1 MNRKATVLLTGT
13 LTVSMLLGVAATANA
28 SGVISAINPDTSV
41 SRSAASRIQAPTGTW
56 FTVDGET
63 FEDFDPTDGWDD
75 PDTDYTDSA
84 IHTVDGGSVEIH
96 DVPEG
101 WTVDCDMRVNGLTG
115 EWSAFYILKN
125 GTETYRWYFD
135 GADDIIHTVDELRGF
150 TLTLNGEAVDCDPTK
165 NVEVHRVNPSDL
177 VGYEGQ
183 PQNWSVSQGEFTENG
198 VTGYQY
204 VIHPDNGKTPSVTY
218 RFFYDAP
225 DPVDELA
232 GVTATLDD
240 GSPVTGFDPL
250 NEEDIFTIPSGHTVT
265 LGNLPDGWTQTSAGN
280 DRRTAVTLTKTDGGS
295 ITYLFDISD
304 DYQWTY
310 VITQLAN
317 VTAELADGTPVEG
330 FGYRG
335 GEWTLPQ
342 DATGVNLKN
351 IPEGWN
357 VNCVNEPTGSLPTEK
372 YWLYNVSSP
381 DGKISVTYRFTVPHV
396 YTVDELRGV
405 TATADGNPVEGFTPT
420 QTGTWTVPHGSTVLL
435 TGIPEG
441 WVTTHEDNTLVWT
454 VTAPDNSVSVT
465 WTFEQEQPASS
476 TDDLKGVTVTVDG
489 IPVDNFDPTQSGT
502 WLVPSGSTVSL
513 SGIPSDWQVTHE
525 KGTLTWTVTSPDGSL
540 SVTWTFEEERPTPS
554 KDDLNTVTATVDG
567 KPVEGFDPVNGGTFP
582 VPAGTTSVDLAGIPE
597 GWTATP
603 MQDGLG
609 FNMTSEDGSLSVEYV
624 FQPET
629 AVHTVSFDYGIEGMT
644 GSQQVADGG
653 KATEPVAPVRDG
665 YTFDGWLLDGQLYD
679 FATPVTGNIT
689 LTADWTINTY
699 TVRFDTAGGSSVPE
713 QAIDHGQ
720 KVTEPAAPTRE
731 GYTFTGW
738 LLDGRPFDFTT
749 SVTGD
754 LTLTAGWQENEP
766 PAPVTHT
773 VTFDSAGGSA
783 IPAQTVTDGAAAIDP
798 GTPERD
804 GYKFTGWLLDGEPF
818 DFSTPITGDIT
829 LVAGWEESE
838 EPAPVLHAVTF
849 DDGTGSTVTVNVQ
862 DGETVQEPA
871 APERDG
877 YEFTGWLLNGEPYDF
892 STPVTGDITLVAGWE
907 QAEEPDPATTFTV
920 SFRTNGGTTVEQQTI
935 TEGGTA
941 AKPADPTREGYEFT
955 GWLLDGQP
963 YDFSTPVT
971 GNITLDAAW
980 RQIAS
985 LDELAGVTV
994 TVDGTPVEGFDPTGD
1009 GEYRIGEGAKVE
1021 LTGVPEGW
1029 TVIRQE
1035 TDNGFTFTLTNG
1047 ARTVVY
1053 TFTTATQE
1061 EPDTPDKPDEETPAT
1076 PDPGDNGTDGD
1087 GTGGSDG
1094 EPVVDD
1100 ASEMAD
1106 TGSAVLPAALGAILA
1121 AMAGAFL
1128 HVRRRR
1134 NVGKSGDTSMGT
1146 AREE

>member
-84 IHTVDGGSVEIH
+84 TYTVDGGNVEIH

-135 GADDIIHTVDELRGF
+135 GADDIVHTVDELRGF

-165 NVEVHRVNPSDL
+165 NVEVHEVNPSDL

-183 PQNWSVSQGEFTENG
+183 PSTWTVLQSEFTENG

-476 TDDLKGVTVTVDG
+476 TDDLKGVTATVDG

-525 KGTLTWTVTSPDGSL
+525 KGTLTWTLTSPDGSL
-540 SVTWTFEEERPTPS
+540 SVTWTFEEEQPTPS
-554 KDDLNTVTATVDG
+554 
-567 KPVEGFDPVNGGTFP
+567 
-582 VPAGTTSVDLAGIPE
+582 
-597 GWTATP
+597 
-603 MQDGLG
+603 
-609 FNMTSEDGSLSVEYV
+609 
-624 FQPET
+624 
-629 AVHTVSFDYGIEGMT
+629 
-644 GSQQVADGG
+644 
-653 KATEPVAPVRDG
+653 R
-665 YTFDGWLLDGQLYD
+665 
-679 FATPVTGNIT
+679 
-689 LTADWTINTY
+689 TI
-699 TVRFDTAGGSSVPE
+699 
-713 QAIDHGQ
+713 
-720 KVTEPAAPTRE
+720 
-731 GYTFTGW
+731 
-738 LLDGRPFDFTT
+738 
-749 SVTGD
+749 
-754 LTLTAGWQENEP
+754 
-766 PAPVTHT
+766 
-773 VTFDSAGGSA
+773 
-783 IPAQTVTDGAAAIDP
+783 
-798 GTPERD
+798 
-804 GYKFTGWLLDGEPF
+804 
-818 DFSTPITGDIT
+818 
-829 LVAGWEESE
+829 
-838 EPAPVLHAVTF
+838 
-849 DDGTGSTVTVNVQ
+849 
-862 DGETVQEPA
+862 
-871 APERDG
+871 
-877 YEFTGWLLNGEPYDF
+877 
-892 STPVTGDITLVAGWE
+892 
-907 QAEEPDPATTFTV
+907 
-920 SFRTNGGTTVEQQTI
+920 
-935 TEGGTA
+935 
-941 AKPADPTREGYEFT
+941 
-955 GWLLDGQP
+955 
-963 YDFSTPVT
+963 
-971 GNITLDAAW
+971 
-980 RQIAS
+980 
-985 LDELAGVTV
+985 
-994 TVDGTPVEGFDPTGD
+994 
-1009 GEYRIGEGAKVE
+1009 
-1021 LTGVPEGW
+1021 
-1029 TVIRQE
+1029 
-1035 TDNGFTFTLTNG
+1035 
-1047 ARTVVY
+1047 
-1053 TFTTATQE
+1053 
-1061 EPDTPDKPDEETPAT
+1061 
-1076 PDPGDNGTDGD
+1076 
-1087 GTGGSDG
+1087 
-1094 EPVVDD
+1094 
-1100 ASEMAD
+1100 
-1106 TGSAVLPAALGAILA
+1106 
-1121 AMAGAFL
+1121 
-1128 HVRRRR
+1128 
-1134 NVGKSGDTSMGT
+1134 
-1146 AREE
+1146 

>member
-63 FEDFDPTDGWDD
+63 IEDFDPTDGWDD
-75 PDTDYTDSA
+75 PDTDYADSA
-84 IHTVDGGSVEIH
+84 TYTVYGGSVEIH

-115 EWSAFYILKN
+115 EWGAFYILKN

-135 GADDIIHTVDELRGF
+135 GASDIIHTVDELRGF

-165 NVEVHRVNPSDL
+165 DVEVHEVNPSDL

-183 PQNWSVSQGEFTENG
+183 PSTWAVLQGEFTENG

-204 VIHPDNGKTPSVTY
+204 VIHPDNAKTPSVTY

-381 DGKISVTYRFTVPHV
+381 DGKISVTYRFTIPHI
-396 YTVDELRGV
+396 YTVDELAGV
-405 TATADGNPVEGFTPT
+405 TATADGNPVGGFTPT

-476 TDDLKGVTVTVDG
+476 TDDLKGVTATVDG

-525 KGTLTWTVTSPDGSL
+525 KGTLVWTLTSPDGSL
-540 SVTWTFEEERPTPS
+540 SVTWTFEEEQPAPS
-554 KDDLNTVTATVDG
+554 KDDLKTVAATVNG
-567 KPVEGFDPVNGGTFP
+567 TPVEGFDPVNGGTFP
-582 VPAGTTSVDLAGIPE
+582 VPAGTTSVDLDGIPE
-597 GWTATP
+597 GWNATP

-609 FNMTSEDGSLSVEYV
+609 FTMTSEDGSITVEYV

-629 AVHTVSFDYGIEGMT
+629 IIHTVTFDYGIEGMT
-644 GSQQVADGG
+644 GSQQVTDGG

-665 YTFDGWLLDGQLYD
+665 YRFDGWLLDCQPYD
-679 FATPVTGNIT
+679 FATPVTGDIT
-689 LTADWTINTY
+689 LTAGWTINTY

-720 KVTEPAAPTRE
+720 KITEPAAPTRE

-738 LLDGRPFDFTT
+738 LLDGRPFDFSTPI
-749 SVTGD
+749 TGN

-773 VTFDSAGGSA
+773 VTFDSAGGST

-798 GTPERD
+798 GTPTRD
-804 GYKFTGWLLDGEPF
+804 GYTFTGWLLDGKSF
-818 DFSTPITGDIT
+818 DFATPITGDIT
-829 LVAGWEESE
+829 LTAGWEESG
-838 EPAPVLHAVTF
+838 EPAPTIHTVTF
-849 DDGTGSTVTVNVQ
+849 DDGTGNTVTVNMQ
-862 DGETVQEPA
+862 EGETVQEPS
-871 APERDG
+871 APSRDG
-877 YEFTGWLLNGEPYDF
+877 YEFTGWLLDGTPYDF
-892 STPVTGDITLVAGWE
+892 TTPVTGDITLTAGWE
-907 QAEEPDPATTFTV
+907 KTEEPVTTFTV
-920 SFRTNGGTTVEQQTI
+920 SFRTNGGTAVEQQTI
-935 TEGGTA
+935 TEGGTVE
-941 AKPADPTREGYEFT
+941 KPMDPTRDGYTFT

-963 YDFSTPVT
+963 YDFTTPIT
-971 GNITLDAAW
+971 GNIVLDAAW
-980 RQIAS
+980 EQNTPI
-985 LDELAGVTV
+985 DELAGVTA
-994 TVDGTPVEGFDPTGD
+994 TVDGKPVEGFDPAKD
-1009 GEYRIGEGAKVE
+1009 GEYRIDEGAKVE
-1021 LTGVPEGW
+1021 LNGVPEGW

-1035 TDNGFTFTLTNG
+1035 TEDGYMFTLTNG
-1047 ARTVVY
+1047 ERTVAY
-1053 TFTTATQE
+1053 TFAATQGQE
-1061 EPDTPDKPDEETPAT
+1061 TDTPGEPDGSTPADSGDT
-1076 PDPGDNGTDGD
+1076 KTDVPGDEDRKDGL
-1087 GTGGSDG
+1087 
-1094 EPVVDD
+1094 
-1100 ASEMAD
+1100 AD
-1106 TGSAVLPAALGAILA
+1106 TGASIGIVVSVLASAACLGAGIHL
-1121 AMAGAFL
+1121 F
-1128 HVRRRR
+1128 RRTHRDRR
-1134 NVGKSGDTSMGT
+1134 
-1146 AREE
+1146 

>member
-84 IHTVDGGSVEIH
+84 TYTVDGGNVEIH

-135 GADDIIHTVDELRGF
+135 GADDIVHTVDELRGF

-165 NVEVHRVNPSDL
+165 NVEVHEVNPSDL

-183 PQNWSVSQGEFTENG
+183 PSTWTVLQSEFTENG
-198 VTGYQY
+198 VTGYRY

-232 GVTATLDD
+232 GVIATLDD

-396 YTVDELRGV
+396 YTVDELKGV

-476 TDDLKGVTVTVDG
+476 TDDLKGVTATVDG

-502 WLVPSGSTVSL
+502 WLVPHGSTVSI
-513 SGIPSDWQVTHE
+513 SGIPSDWQVAHE
-525 KGTLTWTVTSPDGSL
+525 KGTLVWTLTSPDGSL

-582 VPAGTTSVDLAGIPE
+582 VPAGTTSVDLDGIPE
-597 GWTATP
+597 GWNATP

-609 FNMTSEDGSLSVEYV
+609 FTMTSEDGSITVEYV

-629 AVHTVSFDYGIEGMT
+629 IIHTVTFDYGIEGMT
-644 GSQQVADGG
+644 GSQQVTDGG

-665 YTFDGWLLDGQLYD
+665 YRFDGWLLDGQTYD
-679 FATPVTGNIT
+679 FATPVTGDIT
-689 LTADWTINTY
+689 LTAGWTINTY

-720 KVTEPAAPTRE
+720 KITEPAAPTRE

-738 LLDGRPFDFTT
+738 LLDGRPFDFSTPI
-749 SVTGD
+749 TGN

-773 VTFDSAGGSA
+773 VTFDSAGGST

-798 GTPERD
+798 GTPTRD
-804 GYKFTGWLLDGEPF
+804 GYTFTGWLLD
-818 DFSTPITGDIT
+818 
-829 LVAGWEESE
+829 
-838 EPAPVLHAVTF
+838 
-849 DDGTGSTVTVNVQ
+849 
-862 DGETVQEPA
+862 
-871 APERDG
+871 
-877 YEFTGWLLNGEPYDF
+877 GEPYDF

-907 QAEEPDPATTFTV
+907 QTEEPDPVSTFTV
-920 SFRTNGGTTVEQQTI
+920 SFRTNGGSQVEQQTI
-935 TEGGTA
+935 VEGGTVE
-941 AKPADPTREGYEFT
+941 KPDDPTRDGYTFT

-963 YDFSTPVT
+963 YDFTTPIT
-971 GNITLDAAW
+971 GNIVLDAAW
-980 RQIAS
+980 EQNTPI
-985 LDELAGVTV
+985 DELAGVTA
-994 TVDGTPVEGFDPTGD
+994 TVDGKPVEGFDPAKD
-1009 GEYRIGEGAKVE
+1009 GEYRIDEGAKVE
-1021 LTGVPEGW
+1021 LNGVPG
-1029 TVIRQE
+1029 
-1035 TDNGFTFTLTNG
+1035 
-1047 ARTVVY
+1047 
-1053 TFTTATQE
+1053 
-1061 EPDTPDKPDEETPAT
+1061 EPDGSTPADSGDT
-1076 PDPGDNGTDGD
+1076 KTDVPGDEDRKDGL
-1087 GTGGSDG
+1087 
-1094 EPVVDD
+1094 
-1100 ASEMAD
+1100 AD
-1106 TGSAVLPAALGAILA
+1106 TGASIGIVVSVLASAACLGAGIHL
-1121 AMAGAFL
+1121 F
-1128 HVRRRR
+1128 RRTHRDRR
-1134 NVGKSGDTSMGT
+1134 
-1146 AREE
+1146 

>member
-63 FEDFDPTDGWDD
+63 IEDFDPTDGWDD
-75 PDTDYTDSA
+75 PDTDYADSA
-84 IHTVDGGSVEIH
+84 TYTVYGGSVEIH

-115 EWSAFYILKN
+115 EWGAFYILKN

-135 GADDIIHTVDELRGF
+135 GASDIIHTVDELRGF

-165 NVEVHRVNPSDL
+165 DVEVHRVNPSDL

-198 VTGYQY
+198 VSGYQY
-204 VIHPDNGKTPSVTY
+204 VIRPENAKTPTVTY

-250 NEEDIFTIPSGHTVT
+250 NEEDIFTIPPGHTVT
-265 LGNLPDGWTQTSAGN
+265 LGNLPDGWTQSSIGN
-280 DRRTAVTLTKTDGGS
+280 DKRTAITLNRNGGGS

-310 VITQLAN
+310 VVTQLAN

-342 DATGVNLKN
+342 DATGVVLKN
-351 IPEGWN
+351 VPEGWN
-357 VNCVNEPTGSLPTEK
+357 VSLVNEPPLSMDK
-372 YWLYNVSSP
+372 SWLYTVSSP
-381 DGKISVTYRFTVPHV
+381 DGKIRVTYRFTVPHV

-405 TATADGNPVEGFTPT
+405 TATADGEPVEGFDPT
-420 QTGTWTVPHGSTVLL
+420 QTGTWTIPHGAAVSLE
-435 TGIPEG
+435 GIPSD
-441 WVTTHEDNTLVWT
+441 WVTTHEDGTLVWAI
-454 VTAPDNSVSVT
+454 TAPDNSVSVT
-465 WTFEQEQPASS
+465 WTFEQEQPAPS
-476 TDDLKGVTVTVDG
+476 TDDLKGVTATVDG

-502 WLVPSGSTVSL
+502 WLVPHGSTVSI
-513 SGIPSDWQVTHE
+513 SGIPSDWQVAHE
-525 KGTLTWTVTSPDGSL
+525 KGTLTWTLTSPDGSL
-540 SVTWTFEEERPTPS
+540 SVTWTFEEDQPTPS
-554 KDDLNTVTATVDG
+554 KDDLKTVTATVNG
-567 KPVEGFDPVNGGTFP
+567 TPVEGFDPVNGGTFP

-773 VTFDSAGGSA
+773 VTFDSAGGS
-783 IPAQTVTDGAAAIDP
+783 PVEPQTVADGASAIDP

-871 APERDG
+871 APERD
-877 YEFTGWLLNGEPYDF
+877 
-892 STPVTGDITLVAGWE
+892 
-907 QAEEPDPATTFTV
+907 
-920 SFRTNGGTTVEQQTI
+920 
-935 TEGGTA
+935 
-941 AKPADPTREGYEFT
+941 GYEFT

-1087 GTGGSDG
+1087 GTGESDG

>member
-1 MNRKATVLLTGT
+1 MNRKTTILLTGT

-28 SGVISAINPDTSV
+28 DDIGAFADETVHTIETV
-41 SRSAASRIQAPTGTW
+41 ASEKPNAPTGTW
-56 FTVDGET
+56 FTVDGEPI
-63 FEDFDPTDGWDD
+63 EDFDPADGWDD

-115 EWSAFYILKN
+115 EWSAFYILRN

-165 NVEVHRVNPSDL
+165 DVEVHRVNPSDL

-198 VTGYQY
+198 VSGYQY
-204 VIHPDNGKTPSVTY
+204 VIRPENAKTPTVTY

-250 NEEDIFTIPSGHTVT
+250 NEEDIFTIPPGHTVT
-265 LGNLPDGWTQTSAGN
+265 LGNLPDGWTQSSIGN
-280 DRRTAVTLTKTDGGS
+280 DKRTAITLNRNGGGS

-310 VITQLAN
+310 VVTQLAN

-342 DATGVNLKN
+342 DATGVVLKN
-351 IPEGWN
+351 VPEGWN
-357 VNCVNEPTGSLPTEK
+357 VSLVNEPPLSMDK
-372 YWLYNVSSP
+372 SWLYTVSSP

-405 TATADGNPVEGFTPT
+405 TATADGEPVEGFDPT
-420 QTGTWTVPHGSTVLL
+420 QTGTWTIPHGAAVSLE
-435 TGIPEG
+435 GIPSD
-441 WVTTHEDNTLVWT
+441 WVTTHEDGTLVWAI
-454 VTAPDNSVSVT
+454 TAPDNSVSVT
-465 WTFEQEQPASS
+465 WTFEQEQPAPS
-476 TDDLKGVTVTVDG
+476 TDDLKGVTATVDG

-773 VTFDSAGGSA
+773 VTFDSAGGS
-783 IPAQTVTDGAAAIDP
+783 PVEPQTVADGAAAIDP

-877 YEFTGWLLNGEPYDF
+877 YEFTGWLL
-892 STPVTGDITLVAGWE
+892 
-907 QAEEPDPATTFTV
+907 
-920 SFRTNGGTTVEQQTI
+920 
-935 TEGGTA
+935 
-941 AKPADPTREGYEFT
+941 
-955 GWLLDGQP
+955 DGQP
-963 YDFSTPVT
+963 YDFTTPIT
-971 GNITLDAAW
+971 GNIVLDAAW
-980 RQIAS
+980 EQNTPI
-985 LDELAGVTV
+985 DELAGVTA
-994 TVDGTPVEGFDPTGD
+994 TVDGKPVEGFDPAKD
-1009 GEYRIGEGAKVE
+1009 GEYRIDEGAKVE
-1021 LTGVPEGW
+1021 LNGVPGGW

-1035 TDNGFTFTLTNG
+1035 TEDGYMFTLTNG
-1047 ARTVVY
+1047 ERTVAY
-1053 TFTTATQE
+1053 TFAATQGQE
-1061 EPDTPDKPDEETPAT
+1061 TDTPGEPDGSTPADSGDT
-1076 PDPGDNGTDGD
+1076 KTDVPGDEDRKDGL
-1087 GTGGSDG
+1087 
-1094 EPVVDD
+1094 
-1100 ASEMAD
+1100 AD
-1106 TGSAVLPAALGAILA
+1106 TGASIGIVVSVLASAACLGAGIHL
-1121 AMAGAFL
+1121 F
-1128 HVRRRR
+1128 RRTHRDRR
-1134 NVGKSGDTSMGT
+1134 
-1146 AREE
+1146 

>member
-63 FEDFDPTDGWDD
+63 IEDFDPTDGWDD
-75 PDTDYTDSA
+75 PDTDYADSA
-84 IHTVDGGSVEIH
+84 TYTVYGGSVEIH

-115 EWSAFYILKN
+115 EWGAFYILKN

-135 GADDIIHTVDELRGF
+135 GASDIIHTVDELRGF

-165 NVEVHRVNPSDL
+165 DVEVHEVNPSDL

-183 PQNWSVSQGEFTENG
+183 PSTWAVLQGEFTENG

-204 VIHPDNGKTPSVTY
+204 VIHPDNAKTPSVTY

-381 DGKISVTYRFTVPHV
+381 DGKISVTYRFTIPHI
-396 YTVDELRGV
+396 YTVDELAGV
-405 TATADGNPVEGFTPT
+405 TATADGNPVGGFTPT

-476 TDDLKGVTVTVDG
+476 TDDLKGVTATVDG

-582 VPAGTTSVDLAGIPE
+582 VPAGTTSVDLDGIPE
-597 GWTATP
+597 GWNATP

-609 FNMTSEDGSLSVEYV
+609 FTMTSEDGSITVEYV

-629 AVHTVSFDYGIEGMT
+629 IIHTVTFDYGIEGMT
-644 GSQQVADGG
+644 GSQQVTDGG

-665 YTFDGWLLDGQLYD
+665 YRFDGWLLDGQTYD
-679 FATPVTGNIT
+679 FATPVTGDIT

-720 KVTEPAAPTRE
+720 KITEPAAPTRE

-738 LLDGRPFDFTT
+738 LLDGRPFDFSTPI
-749 SVTGD
+749 TGN

-773 VTFDSAGGSA
+773 VTFDSAGGST

-798 GTPERD
+798 GTPTRD
-804 GYKFTGWLLDGEPF
+804 GYTFTGWLLDGKPF
-818 DFSTPITGDIT
+818 DFATPITGDIT
-829 LVAGWEESE
+829 LTAGWEESG
-838 EPAPVLHAVTF
+838 EPAPTIHTVTF
-849 DDGTGSTVTVNVQ
+849 DDGTGNTVTVNVQ
-862 DGETVQEPA
+862 EGETVQEPS
-871 APERDG
+871 APSRDG
-877 YEFTGWLLNGEPYDF
+877 YEFTGWLLDGTPYDF
-892 STPVTGDITLVAGWE
+892 TTPVTGDITLTAGWE
-907 QAEEPDPATTFTV
+907 KTEEPVTTFTV
-920 SFRTNGGTTVEQQTI
+920 SFRTNGGTAVEQQTI
-935 TEGGTA
+935 TEGGTVE
-941 AKPADPTREGYEFT
+941 KPMDPTRDGYTFT

-963 YDFSTPVT
+963 YDFTTPIT
-971 GNITLDAAW
+971 GNIVLDAAW
-980 RQIAS
+980 EQNTPI
-985 LDELAGVTV
+985 DELAGVTA
-994 TVDGTPVEGFDPTGD
+994 TVDGKPVEGFDPAKD
-1009 GEYRIGEGAKVE
+1009 GEYRIDEGAKVE
-1021 LTGVPEGW
+1021 LNGVPEGW

-1035 TDNGFTFTLTNG
+1035 TEDGYMFTLTNG
-1047 ARTVVY
+1047 ERTVAY
-1053 TFTTATQE
+1053 TFAATQGQE
-1061 EPDTPDKPDEETPAT
+1061 TDTPGEPDGSTPADSGDT
-1076 PDPGDNGTDGD
+1076 KTDVPGGEDRKDGL
-1087 GTGGSDG
+1087 
-1094 EPVVDD
+1094 
-1100 ASEMAD
+1100 AD
-1106 TGSAVLPAALGAILA
+1106 TGASIGIVVSVLASAACLGAGIHL
-1121 AMAGAFL
+1121 F
-1128 HVRRRR
+1128 RRTHRDRR
-1134 NVGKSGDTSMGT
+1134 
-1146 AREE
+1146 

>member
-1 MNRKATVLLTGT
+1 MNRKTTILLTGT

-28 SGVISAINPDTSV
+28 DDIGAFADETVHTIETV
-41 SRSAASRIQAPTGTW
+41 ASEKPNAPTGTW
-56 FTVDGET
+56 FTVDGEPI
-63 FEDFDPTDGWDD
+63 EDFDPADGWDD

-115 EWSAFYILKN
+115 EWSAFYILRN

-165 NVEVHRVNPSDL
+165 DVEVHRVNPSDL

-198 VTGYQY
+198 VSGYQY
-204 VIHPDNGKTPSVTY
+204 VIRPENAKTPTVTY

-250 NEEDIFTIPSGHTVT
+250 NEEDIFTIPPGHTVT
-265 LGNLPDGWTQTSAGN
+265 LGNLPDGWTQSSIGN
-280 DRRTAVTLTKTDGGS
+280 DKRTAITLNRNGGGS

-310 VITQLAN
+310 VVTQLAN

-342 DATGVNLKN
+342 DATGVVLKN
-351 IPEGWN
+351 VPEGWN
-357 VNCVNEPTGSLPTEK
+357 VSLVNEPPLSMDK
-372 YWLYNVSSP
+372 SWLYTVSSP

-396 YTVDELRGV
+396 YTVDELKGV
-405 TATADGNPVEGFTPT
+405 TATVDGEPVEGFDPT
-420 QTGTWTVPHGSTVLL
+420 QTGTWTIPHGAAVSLE
-435 TGIPEG
+435 GIPSD
-441 WVTTHEDNTLVWT
+441 WVTTHEDGTLVWAI
-454 VTAPDNSVSVT
+454 TAPDNSVSVT
-465 WTFEQEQPASS
+465 WTFEQEQPAPS
-476 TDDLKGVTVTVDG
+476 TDDLKGVTATVDG

-502 WLVPSGSTVSL
+502 WLVPHGSTVSI
-513 SGIPSDWQVTHE
+513 SGIPSDWHVAHE
-525 KGTLTWTVTSPDGSL
+525 KGTLTWTLTSPDGSL
-540 SVTWTFEEERPTPS
+540 SVTWTFEEEKHTPS
-554 KDDLNTVTATVDG
+554 KDDLKTVDATVNG
-567 KPVEGFDPVNGGTFP
+567 TPVEGFDPVNGGTFP

-783 IPAQTVTDGAAAIDP
+783 IPAQTVTDGAVAIDP
-798 GTPERD
+798 GVPLRD

-849 DDGTGSTVTVNVQ
+849 DDGTGSTATANVQ

-1061 EPDTPDKPDEETPAT
+1061 EPDTPDKPDEETPVT
-1076 PDPGDNGTDGD
+1076 PAPGDNGTDGD
-1087 GTGGSDG
+1087 GTGESNGA
-1094 EPVVDD
+1094 PTTDD

>member
-63 FEDFDPTDGWDD
+63 IEDFDPTDGWDD
-75 PDTDYTDSA
+75 PDTDYADSA
-84 IHTVDGGSVEIH
+84 TYTVYGGSVEIH

-115 EWSAFYILKN
+115 EWGAFYILKN

-135 GADDIIHTVDELRGF
+135 GASDIIHTVDELRGF

-165 NVEVHRVNPSDL
+165 DVEVHEVNPSDL

-183 PQNWSVSQGEFTENG
+183 PSTWAVLQGEFTENG

-204 VIHPDNGKTPSVTY
+204 VIHPDNAKTPSVTY

-250 NEEDIFTIPSGHTVT
+250 NEEDIFTIPPGHTVT

-381 DGKISVTYRFTVPHV
+381 DGKISVTYRFTIPHI
-396 YTVDELRGV
+396 YTVDELAGV

-476 TDDLKGVTVTVDG
+476 TDDLKGVTATVDG

-525 KGTLTWTVTSPDGSL
+525 KGTLVWTLTSPDGSL
-540 SVTWTFEEERPTPS
+540 SVTWTFEEEQPAPS
-554 KDDLNTVTATVDG
+554 KDDLKTVAATVNG
-567 KPVEGFDPVNGGTFP
+567 TPVEGFDPVNGGTFP
-582 VPAGTTSVDLAGIPE
+582 VPAGTTSVDLDGIPE
-597 GWTATP
+597 GWNATP

-609 FNMTSEDGSLSVEYV
+609 FTMTSEDGSITVEYV

-629 AVHTVSFDYGIEGMT
+629 IIHTVTFDYGIEGMT
-644 GSQQVADGG
+644 GSQQVTDGG
-653 KATEPVAPVRDG
+653 KATEPVAPVRWVAAG
-665 YTFDGWLLDGQLYD
+665 L
-679 FATPVTGNIT
+679 PT
-689 LTADWTINTY
+689 L
-699 TVRFDTAGGSSVPE
+699 RFR
-713 QAIDHGQ
+713 H
-720 KVTEPAAPTRE
+720 
-731 GYTFTGW
+731 
-738 LLDGRPFDFTT
+738 
-749 SVTGD
+749 
-754 LTLTAGWQENEP
+754 
-766 PAPVTHT
+766 
-773 VTFDSAGGSA
+773 
-783 IPAQTVTDGAAAIDP
+783 
-798 GTPERD
+798 
-804 GYKFTGWLLDGEPF
+804 
-818 DFSTPITGDIT
+818 
-829 LVAGWEESE
+829 
-838 EPAPVLHAVTF
+838 
-849 DDGTGSTVTVNVQ
+849 
-862 DGETVQEPA
+862 
-871 APERDG
+871 
-877 YEFTGWLLNGEPYDF
+877 
-892 STPVTGDITLVAGWE
+892 
-907 QAEEPDPATTFTV
+907 
-920 SFRTNGGTTVEQQTI
+920 
-935 TEGGTA
+935 
-941 AKPADPTREGYEFT
+941 
-955 GWLLDGQP
+955 
-963 YDFSTPVT
+963 
-971 GNITLDAAW
+971 
-980 RQIAS
+980 
-985 LDELAGVTV
+985 
-994 TVDGTPVEGFDPTGD
+994 
-1009 GEYRIGEGAKVE
+1009 
-1021 LTGVPEGW
+1021 
-1029 TVIRQE
+1029 
-1035 TDNGFTFTLTNG
+1035 
-1047 ARTVVY
+1047 
-1053 TFTTATQE
+1053 
-1061 EPDTPDKPDEETPAT
+1061 
-1076 PDPGDNGTDGD
+1076 
-1087 GTGGSDG
+1087 
-1094 EPVVDD
+1094 
-1100 ASEMAD
+1100 
-1106 TGSAVLPAALGAILA
+1106 
-1121 AMAGAFL
+1121 
-1128 HVRRRR
+1128 
-1134 NVGKSGDTSMGT
+1134 SGH
-1146 AREE
+1146 R

>member
-1 MNRKATVLLTGT
+1 MNRKTTILLTGT

-28 SGVISAINPDTSV
+28 DDIGAFADETVHTIETV
-41 SRSAASRIQAPTGTW
+41 ASEKPNAPTGTW
-56 FTVDGET
+56 FTVDGEPI
-63 FEDFDPTDGWDD
+63 EDFDPADGWDD

-115 EWSAFYILKN
+115 EWSAFYILRN

-165 NVEVHRVNPSDL
+165 DVEVHRVNPSDL

-198 VTGYQY
+198 VSGYQY
-204 VIHPDNGKTPSVTY
+204 VIRPENAKTPTVTY

-250 NEEDIFTIPSGHTVT
+250 NEEDIFTIPPGHTVT
-265 LGNLPDGWTQTSAGN
+265 LGNLPDGWTQSSIGN
-280 DRRTAVTLTKTDGGS
+280 DKRTAITLNRNGGGS

-310 VITQLAN
+310 VVTQLAN

-342 DATGVNLKN
+342 DATGVVLKN
-351 IPEGWN
+351 VPEGWN
-357 VNCVNEPTGSLPTEK
+357 VSLVNEPPLSMDK
-372 YWLYNVSSP
+372 SWLYTVSSP

-396 YTVDELRGV
+396 YTVDELKGV
-405 TATADGNPVEGFTPT
+405 TATVDGEPVEGFDPT
-420 QTGTWTVPHGSTVLL
+420 QTGTWTIPHGAAVSLE
-435 TGIPEG
+435 GIPSD
-441 WVTTHEDNTLVWT
+441 WVTTHEDGTLVWAI
-454 VTAPDNSVSVT
+454 TAPDNSVSVT
-465 WTFEQEQPASS
+465 WTFEQEQPAPS
-476 TDDLKGVTVTVDG
+476 TDDLKGVTATVDG

-502 WLVPSGSTVSL
+502 WLVPHGSTVSI
-513 SGIPSDWQVTHE
+513 SGIPSDWHVAHE
-525 KGTLTWTVTSPDGSL
+525 KGTLTWTLTSPDGSL
-540 SVTWTFEEERPTPS
+540 SVTWTFEEEKHTPS
-554 KDDLNTVTATVDG
+554 KDDLKTVDATVNG
-567 KPVEGFDPVNGGTFP
+567 TPVEGFDPVNGGTFP

-783 IPAQTVTDGAAAIDP
+783 IPAQTVTDGAVAIDP
-798 GTPERD
+798 GVPLRD

-1061 EPDTPDKPDEETPAT
+1061 EPDTPDKPDEETPVT
-1076 PDPGDNGTDGD
+1076 PAPGDNGTDGD
-1087 GTGGSDG
+1087 GTGESNGA
-1094 EPVVDD
+1094 PTTDD

>member
-1 MNRKATVLLTGT
+1 MNRKTTILLTGT

-28 SGVISAINPDTSV
+28 DSIGAFADETVHTIETV
-41 SRSAASRIQAPTGTW
+41 ASEKPNAPTGTW

-63 FEDFDPTDGWDD
+63 IEDFDPTDGWDD
-75 PDTDYTDSA
+75 PDTDYADSA
-84 IHTVDGGSVEIH
+84 TYTVYGGSVEIH

-115 EWSAFYILKN
+115 EWGAFYILKN

-135 GADDIIHTVDELRGF
+135 GASDIIHTVDELRGF

-165 NVEVHRVNPSDL
+165 DVEVHEVNPSDL

-183 PQNWSVSQGEFTENG
+183 PSTWAVLQGEFTENG

-204 VIHPDNGKTPSVTY
+204 VIHPDNAKTPSVTY

-381 DGKISVTYRFTVPHV
+381 DGKISVTYRFTIPHI
-396 YTVDELRGV
+396 YTVDELAGV
-405 TATADGNPVEGFTPT
+405 TATADGNPVGGFTPT

-476 TDDLKGVTVTVDG
+476 TDDLKGVT
-489 IPVDNFDPTQSGT
+489 
-502 WLVPSGSTVSL
+502 
-513 SGIPSDWQVTHE
+513 
-525 KGTLTWTVTSPDGSL
+525 
-540 SVTWTFEEERPTPS
+540 
-554 KDDLNTVTATVDG
+554 ATVNG
-567 KPVEGFDPVNGGTFP
+567 TPVEGFDPVNGGTFP
-582 VPAGTTSVDLAGIPE
+582 VPAGTTSVDLDGIPE
-597 GWTATP
+597 GWNATP

-609 FNMTSEDGSLSVEYV
+609 FTMTSEDGSITVEYV

-629 AVHTVSFDYGIEGMT
+629 IIHTVTFDYGIEGMT
-644 GSQQVADGG
+644 GSQQVTDGG

-665 YTFDGWLLDGQLYD
+665 YRFDGWLLDCQPYD
-679 FATPVTGNIT
+679 FATPVTGDIT
-689 LTADWTINTY
+689 LTAGWTINTY

-720 KVTEPAAPTRE
+720 KITEPAAPTRE

-738 LLDGRPFDFTT
+738 LLDGRPFDFSTPI
-749 SVTGD
+749 TGN

-773 VTFDSAGGSA
+773 VTFDSAGGST

-798 GTPERD
+798 GTPTRD
-804 GYKFTGWLLDGEPF
+804 GYTFTGWLLDGKSF
-818 DFSTPITGDIT
+818 DFATPITGDIT
-829 LVAGWEESE
+829 LTAGWEESG
-838 EPAPVLHAVTF
+838 EPAPTIHTVTF
-849 DDGTGSTVTVNVQ
+849 DDGTGNTVTVNMQ
-862 DGETVQEPA
+862 EGETVQEPS
-871 APERDG
+871 APSRDG
-877 YEFTGWLLNGEPYDF
+877 YEFTGWLLDGTPYDF
-892 STPVTGDITLVAGWE
+892 TTPVTGDITLVAGWE

-941 AKPADPTREGYEFT
+941 ATPADPTREGYEFT

-985 LDELAGVTV
+985 LDELAGVAS

-1061 EPDTPDKPDEETPAT
+1061 EPDTPDKPDEETPVT
-1076 PDPGDNGTDGD
+1076 PAPGDNGTDGD
-1087 GTGGSDG
+1087 GTGESNGA
-1094 EPVVDD
+1094 PATDD
-1100 ASEMAD
+1100 TGEMAD

-1121 AMAGAFL
+1121 AMAGALL

>member
-1 MNRKATVLLTGT
+1 MKRRTTVLLTGT

-28 SGVISAINPDTSV
+28 SSVISAINPDTGV
-41 SRSAASRIQAPTGTW
+41 SRSTASRIQAPTGTW
-56 FTVDGET
+56 FTVDGKAIKK
-63 FEDFDPTDGWDD
+63 FDPADGWDD

-101 WTVDCDMRVNGLTG
+101 WTVDSDMRVNGLTG
-115 EWSAFYILKN
+115 EWSAFYILRN

-165 NVEVHRVNPSDL
+165 DVEVHRVNPSDL

-198 VTGYQY
+198 VSGYQY
-204 VIHPDNGKTPSVTY
+204 VIRPENAKTPTVTY

-250 NEEDIFTIPSGHTVT
+250 NEEDIFTIPPGHTVT
-265 LGNLPDGWTQTSAGN
+265 LGNLPDGWTQSSIGN
-280 DRRTAVTLTKTDGGS
+280 DKRTAIILNRNGGGS

-310 VITQLAN
+310 VVTQLAN

-342 DATGVNLKN
+342 DATGVVLKN
-351 IPEGWN
+351 VPEGWN
-357 VNCVNEPTGSLPTEK
+357 VSLVNEPPLSMDK
-372 YWLYNVSSP
+372 SWLYTVSSP

-405 TATADGNPVEGFTPT
+405 TATADGEPVEGFDPT
-420 QTGTWTVPHGSTVLL
+420 QTGTWTIPHGAAVSLE
-435 TGIPEG
+435 GIPSD
-441 WVTTHEDNTLVWT
+441 WVTTHEDGTLVWAI
-454 VTAPDNSVSVT
+454 TAPDNSVSVT
-465 WTFEQEQPASS
+465 WTFEQEQPAPS
-476 TDDLKGVTVTVDG
+476 TDDLKGVTATVDG

-502 WLVPSGSTVSL
+502 WLVPHGSTVSI

-609 FNMTSEDGSLSVEYV
+609 FTMTSEDGSLSVEYV

-665 YTFDGWLLDGQLYD
+665 YRFDGWLLDGQTYD
-679 FATPVTGNIT
+679 FATPVTGDIT
-689 LTADWTINTY
+689 LTAGWTINTY

-720 KVTEPAAPTRE
+720 KITEPAAPTRE

-738 LLDGRPFDFTT
+738 LLDGRPFDFSTPI
-749 SVTGD
+749 TGN

-773 VTFDSAGGSA
+773 VTFDSAGGST

-798 GTPERD
+798 GTPTRE
-804 GYKFTGWLLDGEPF
+804 GYTFTGWLLDGKPF
-818 DFSTPITGDIT
+818 DFATPITGDIT
-829 LVAGWEESE
+829 LTAGWEESG
-838 EPAPVLHAVTF
+838 EPAPTIHTVTF
-849 DDGTGSTVTVNVQ
+849 DDGTGNTVTVNVQ
-862 DGETVQEPA
+862 EGETVQEPS
-871 APERDG
+871 APSRDG
-877 YEFTGWLLNGEPYDF
+877 YEFTGWLLDGTPYDF
-892 STPVTGDITLVAGWE
+892 TTPVTGDITLTAGWE
-907 QAEEPDPATTFTV
+907 KTAEPVTTFTV
-920 SFRTNGGTTVEQQTI
+920 SFRTNGGTAVEQQTI
-935 TEGGTA
+935 TEGGTVE
-941 AKPADPTREGYEFT
+941 KPMDPTRDGYTFT

-963 YDFSTPVT
+963 YDFTTPIT
-971 GNITLDAAW
+971 GNIVLDAAW
-980 RQIAS
+980 EQNTPI
-985 LDELAGVTV
+985 DELAGVTA
-994 TVDGTPVEGFDPTGD
+994 TVDGKPVEGFDPAKD
-1009 GEYRIGEGAKVE
+1009 GEYRIDEGAKVE
-1021 LTGVPEGW
+1021 LNGVPEGW

-1035 TDNGFTFTLTNG
+1035 TEDGYMFTLTNG
-1047 ARTVVY
+1047 ERTVAY
-1053 TFTTATQE
+1053 TFAATQGQE
-1061 EPDTPDKPDEETPAT
+1061 TDTPGEPDGSTPADSGDT
-1076 PDPGDNGTDGD
+1076 KTDVPGDEDRKDGL
-1087 GTGGSDG
+1087 
-1094 EPVVDD
+1094 
-1100 ASEMAD
+1100 AD
-1106 TGSAVLPAALGAILA
+1106 TGASIGIVVSVLASAACLGAGIHL
-1121 AMAGAFL
+1121 F
-1128 HVRRRR
+1128 RRTHRDRR
-1134 NVGKSGDTSMGT
+1134 
-1146 AREE
+1146 

>member
-63 FEDFDPTDGWDD
+63 IEDFDPTDGWDD

-84 IHTVDGGSVEIH
+84 TYTVDGGNVEIH

-135 GADDIIHTVDELRGF
+135 GADDIVHTVDELRGF

-165 NVEVHRVNPSDL
+165 DVEVHEVNPSDL

-183 PQNWSVSQGEFTENG
+183 PSTWAVLQGEFTENG

-204 VIHPDNGKTPSVTY
+204 VIHPDNAKTPSVTY

-225 DPVDELA
+225 DPVDELE

-250 NEEDIFTIPSGHTVT
+250 NEEDIFTIPPGHTVT
-265 LGNLPDGWTQTSAGN
+265 LGNLPDGWTQSSIGN
-280 DRRTAVTLTKTDGGS
+280 DKRTVITLNRNGGGS

-317 VTAELADGTPVEG
+317 MTAELSDGTPVEG

-342 DATGVNLKN
+342 DAIGVILKN
-351 IPEGWN
+351 VPEGWN
-357 VNCVNEPTGSLPTEK
+357 VNCVNEPTGSSHTDK
-372 YWLYNVSSP
+372 YWEYTVSSP

-396 YTVDELRGV
+396 YTVDELKGV
-405 TATADGNPVEGFTPT
+405 TATADGEPVEGFDPT
-420 QTGTWTVPHGSTVLL
+420 QTGTWTIPHGAAVSLE
-435 TGIPEG
+435 GIPSD
-441 WVTTHEDNTLVWT
+441 WVTTHEDNTLVWAI
-454 VTAPDNSVSVT
+454 TAPDNSVSVT
-465 WTFEQEQPASS
+465 WTFEQEQPAPS
-476 TDDLKGVTVTVDG
+476 TDDLKGVTATVDG

-502 WLVPSGSTVSL
+502 WLVPHGSTVSI
-513 SGIPSDWQVTHE
+513 SGIPSDWQVAHE
-525 KGTLTWTVTSPDGSL
+525 KGTLVWTLTSPDGSL
-540 SVTWTFEEERPTPS
+540 SVTWTFEEEQPAPS
-554 KDDLNTVTATVDG
+554 KDDLRTVTATVDG
-567 KPVEGFDPVNGGTFP
+567 TPVEGFDPVNGGTFP
-582 VPAGTTSVDLAGIPE
+582 VPAGTSSVDLDGIPE

-609 FNMTSEDGSLSVEYV
+609 FTLTSEDGSLSVEYV

-629 AVHTVSFDYGIEGMT
+629 AVHTVSFDAGDGSPVETQHVTDGLTVTEPETPVREGYRFDGWLLDGQPYDFSTPVTGDLTLTAAWTKLHTVTFDYGIEGMT
-644 GSQQVADGG
+644 GSQQIADGG
-653 KATEPVAPVRDG
+653 TLTEP
-665 YTFDGWLLDGQLYD
+665 Y
-679 FATPVTGNIT
+679 
-689 LTADWTINTY
+689 
-699 TVRFDTAGGSSVPE
+699 VPE
-713 QAIDHGQ
+713 RD
-720 KVTEPAAPTRE
+720 

-738 LLDGRPFDFTT
+738 LLDGRPFDFSTP
-749 SVTGD
+749 VTGD
-754 LTLTAGWQENEP
+754 MTLTAGWQENEP

-773 VTFDSAGGSA
+773 VTFDSAGGS
-783 IPAQTVTDGAAAIDP
+783 PVEPQTVADGAAAIDP
-798 GTPERD
+798 GVPSRD

-838 EPAPVLHAVTF
+838 EPAPVLHTVTF
-849 DDGTGSTVTVNVQ
+849 DDGTGNTVTVNVQ
-862 DGETVQEPA
+862 EGETVQEPS
-871 APERDG
+871 APSRDG
-877 YEFTGWLLNGEPYDF
+877 YEFTGWLLDGTPYDF
-892 STPVTGDITLVAGWE
+892 TTPVTGDITLTAGWE
-907 QAEEPDPATTFTV
+907 KTEEPVTTFTV
-920 SFRTNGGTTVEQQTI
+920 SFRTNGGTAVEQQTI
-935 TEGGTA
+935 TEGGTVE
-941 AKPADPTREGYEFT
+941 KPMDPTRDGYTFT

-963 YDFSTPVT
+963 YDFTTPIT
-971 GNITLDAAW
+971 GNIVLDAAW
-980 RQIAS
+980 EQNTPI
-985 LDELAGVTV
+985 DELAGVTA
-994 TVDGTPVEGFDPTGD
+994 TVDGKPVEGFDPAKD
-1009 GEYRIGEGAKVE
+1009 GEYRIDEGAKVE
-1021 LTGVPEGW
+1021 LNGVPEGW

-1035 TDNGFTFTLTNG
+1035 TEDGYMFTLTNG
-1047 ARTVVY
+1047 ERTVAY
-1053 TFTTATQE
+1053 TFAATQGQE
-1061 EPDTPDKPDEETPAT
+1061 TDTPGEPDGSTPADSGDT
-1076 PDPGDNGTDGD
+1076 KTDVPGDEDRKDGL
-1087 GTGGSDG
+1087 
-1094 EPVVDD
+1094 
-1100 ASEMAD
+1100 AD
-1106 TGSAVLPAALGAILA
+1106 TGASIGIVVSVLASAACLGAGIHL
-1121 AMAGAFL
+1121 F
-1128 HVRRRR
+1128 RRTHRDRR
-1134 NVGKSGDTSMGT
+1134 
-1146 AREE
+1146 

>member
-63 FEDFDPTDGWDD
+63 IEDFDPTDGWDD

-84 IHTVDGGSVEIH
+84 TYTVDGGNVEIH

-135 GADDIIHTVDELRGF
+135 GADDIVHTVDELRGF

-165 NVEVHRVNPSDL
+165 DVEVHEVDPSDL
-177 VGYEGQ
+177 IGYEGQ
-183 PQNWSVSQGEFTENG
+183 PSSWTVLQSAFTENG
-198 VTGYQY
+198 ISGYQY
-204 VIHPDNGKTPSVTY
+204 VIHPVDSEIPTVTY

-225 DPVDELA
+225 DPVDELE

-250 NEEDIFTIPSGHTVT
+250 NEEDIFTIPPGHTVT
-265 LGNLPDGWTQTSAGN
+265 LGNLPDGWTQSSIGN
-280 DRRTAVTLTKTDGGS
+280 DKRTVITLNRNGGGS

-317 VTAELADGTPVEG
+317 MTAELSDGTPVEG

-342 DATGVNLKN
+342 DAIGVILKN
-351 IPEGWN
+351 VPEGWN
-357 VNCVNEPTGSLPTEK
+357 VNCVNEPTGSSHTDK
-372 YWLYNVSSP
+372 YWEYTVSSP

-396 YTVDELRGV
+396 YTVDELKGV
-405 TATADGNPVEGFTPT
+405 TATADGEPVEGFDPT
-420 QTGTWTVPHGSTVLL
+420 QTGTWTIPHGAAVSLE
-435 TGIPEG
+435 GIPSD
-441 WVTTHEDNTLVWT
+441 WVTTHEDNTLVWAI
-454 VTAPDNSVSVT
+454 TAPDNSVSVT
-465 WTFEQEQPASS
+465 WTFEQEQPAPS
-476 TDDLKGVTVTVDG
+476 TDDLKGVTATVDG

-502 WLVPSGSTVSL
+502 WLVPHGSTVSI
-513 SGIPSDWQVTHE
+513 SGIPSDWQVAHE
-525 KGTLTWTVTSPDGSL
+525 KGTLVWTLTSPDGSL
-540 SVTWTFEEERPTPS
+540 SVTWTFEEEQPAPS
-554 KDDLNTVTATVDG
+554 KDDLRTVTATVDG
-567 KPVEGFDPVNGGTFP
+567 TPVEGFDPVNGGTFP
-582 VPAGTTSVDLAGIPE
+582 VPAGTSSVDLDGIPE

-609 FNMTSEDGSLSVEYV
+609 FTLTSEDGSLSVEYV

-629 AVHTVSFDYGIEGMT
+629 AVHTVSFDAGDGSPVETQHVTDGLTVTEPETPVREGYRFDGWLLDGQPYDFSTPVTGDLTLTAAWTKLHTVTFDYGIEGMT
-644 GSQQVADGG
+644 GSQQIADGG
-653 KATEPVAPVRDG
+653 TLTEP
-665 YTFDGWLLDGQLYD
+665 Y
-679 FATPVTGNIT
+679 
-689 LTADWTINTY
+689 
-699 TVRFDTAGGSSVPE
+699 VPE
-713 QAIDHGQ
+713 RD
-720 KVTEPAAPTRE
+720 

-738 LLDGRPFDFTT
+738 LLDGRPFDFSTP
-749 SVTGD
+749 VTGD
-754 LTLTAGWQENEP
+754 MTLTAGWQENEP

-773 VTFDSAGGSA
+773 VTFDSAGGS
-783 IPAQTVTDGAAAIDP
+783 PVEPQTVADGAAAIDP
-798 GTPERD
+798 GVPSRD

-838 EPAPVLHAVTF
+838 EPAPVLHTVTF
-849 DDGTGSTVTVNVQ
+849 DDGTGNTVTVNVQ
-862 DGETVQEPA
+862 EGETVQEPS
-871 APERDG
+871 APSRDG
-877 YEFTGWLLNGEPYDF
+877 YEFTGWLLDGKPYDF

-907 QAEEPDPATTFTV
+907 QAEEPDPVTTFTV
-920 SFRTNGGTTVEQQTI
+920 SFRTNGGTAVEQQTI
-935 TEGGTA
+935 VEGGTA
-941 AKPADPTREGYEFT
+941 EKPADPTREGYEFT

-963 YDFSTPVT
+963 YDLSTPVT

-985 LDELAGVTV
+985 LDELAGVTA
-994 TVDGTPVEGFDPTGD
+994 TVDGKPVEGFDPTGD
-1009 GEYRIGEGAKVE
+1009 GEYRIGEGQQIE
-1021 LTGVPEGW
+1021 LSGVPEGW
-1029 TVIRQE
+1029 TVIRQD
-1035 TDNGFTFTLTNG
+1035 TVNGFTFTLTNG

-1053 TFTTATQE
+1053 TFTTTE
-1061 EPDTPDKPDEETPAT
+1061 KPDEPDEETPAT
-1076 PDPGDNGTDGD
+1076 TDPDDTGTED
-1087 GTGGSDG
+1087 TGKADG
-1094 EPVVDD
+1094 ESAADD
-1100 ASEMAD
+1100 ASEMAE
-1106 TGSAVLPAALGAILA
+1106 TGSAVLPAVMGVFLTAMCGIALRVG
-1121 AMAGAFL
+1121 
-1128 HVRRRR
+1128 RRLRSRR
-1134 NVGKSGDTSMGT
+1134 NPAT
-1146 AREE
+1146 ARNDDGSAGV

>member
-63 FEDFDPTDGWDD
+63 IEDFDPTDGWDD

-84 IHTVDGGSVEIH
+84 TYTVDGGNVEIH

-135 GADDIIHTVDELRGF
+135 GADDIVHTVDELRGF

-165 NVEVHRVNPSDL
+165 DVEVHEVDPSDL
-177 VGYEGQ
+177 IGYEGQ
-183 PQNWSVSQGEFTENG
+183 PSSWTVLQSAFTENG
-198 VTGYQY
+198 ISGYQY
-204 VIHPDNGKTPSVTY
+204 VIHPVDSEIPTVTY

-225 DPVDELA
+225 DPVDELE

-250 NEEDIFTIPSGHTVT
+250 NEEDIFTIPPGHTVT
-265 LGNLPDGWTQTSAGN
+265 LGNLPDGWTQSSIGN
-280 DRRTAVTLTKTDGGS
+280 DKRTVITLNRNGGGS

-342 DATGVNLKN
+342 DATGVVLKN
-351 IPEGWN
+351 VPEGWN
-357 VNCVNEPTGSLPTEK
+357 VSLVNEPPLSMDK
-372 YWLYNVSSP
+372 SWLYTVSSP

-405 TATADGNPVEGFTPT
+405 TATADGEPVEGFDPT
-420 QTGTWTVPHGSTVLL
+420 QTGTWTIPHGAAVSLE
-435 TGIPEG
+435 GIPSD
-441 WVTTHEDNTLVWT
+441 WVTTHEDGTLVWAI
-454 VTAPDNSVSVT
+454 TAPDNSVSVT
-465 WTFEQEQPASS
+465 WTFEQEQPAPS
-476 TDDLKGVTVTVDG
+476 TDDLKGVTATVDG

-502 WLVPSGSTVSL
+502 WLVPHGSTVSI
-513 SGIPSDWQVTHE
+513 SGIPSDWQVAHE
-525 KGTLTWTVTSPDGSL
+525 KGTLTWILTSPDGSL
-540 SVTWTFEEERPTPS
+540 SVTWTFEEDQPTPS
-554 KDDLNTVTATVDG
+554 KDDLKTVTATVNG
-567 KPVEGFDPVNGGTFP
+567 TPVEGFDPVNGGTFP

-773 VTFDSAGGSA
+773 VTFDSAGGS
-783 IPAQTVTDGAAAIDP
+783 PVEPQTVADGAAAIDP

-829 LVAGWEESE
+829 LTAGWEESG
-838 EPAPVLHAVTF
+838 EPAPTIHTVTF
-849 DDGTGSTVTVNVQ
+849 DDGTGNTVTVNVQ
-862 DGETVQEPA
+862 EGETVQEPS
-871 APERDG
+871 APSRDG
-877 YEFTGWLLNGEPYDF
+877 YEFTGWLLDGTPYDF
-892 STPVTGDITLVAGWE
+892 TTPVTGDITLTAGWE
-907 QAEEPDPATTFTV
+907 KTEEPVTTFTV
-920 SFRTNGGTTVEQQTI
+920 SFRTNGGTAVEQQTI
-935 TEGGTA
+935 TEGGTVE
-941 AKPADPTREGYEFT
+941 KPMDPTRDGYTFT

-963 YDFSTPVT
+963 YDFTTPIT
-971 GNITLDAAW
+971 GNIVLDAAW
-980 RQIAS
+980 EQNTPI
-985 LDELAGVTV
+985 DELAGVTA
-994 TVDGTPVEGFDPTGD
+994 TVDGKPVEGFDPAKD
-1009 GEYRIGEGAKVE
+1009 GEYRIDEGAKVE
-1021 LTGVPEGW
+1021 LNGVPEGW

-1035 TDNGFTFTLTNG
+1035 TEDGYMFTLTNG
-1047 ARTVVY
+1047 ERTVAY
-1053 TFTTATQE
+1053 TFAATQGQE
-1061 EPDTPDKPDEETPAT
+1061 TDTPGEPDESTPADSGDT
-1076 PDPGDNGTDGD
+1076 KTDVPGDEDRKDGL
-1087 GTGGSDG
+1087 
-1094 EPVVDD
+1094 
-1100 ASEMAD
+1100 AD
-1106 TGSAVLPAALGAILA
+1106 TGASIGIVVSVLASAACLGAGIHL
-1121 AMAGAFL
+1121 F
-1128 HVRRRR
+1128 RRTHRDRR
-1134 NVGKSGDTSMGT
+1134 
-1146 AREE
+1146 

>member
-63 FEDFDPTDGWDD
+63 IEDFDPTDGWDD
-75 PDTDYTDSA
+75 PDTDYADSA
-84 IHTVDGGSVEIH
+84 TYTVYGGSVEIH

-115 EWSAFYILKN
+115 EWGAFYILKN

-135 GADDIIHTVDELRGF
+135 GASDIIHTVDELRGF

-165 NVEVHRVNPSDL
+165 DVEVHEVNPSDL

-183 PQNWSVSQGEFTENG
+183 PSTWAVLQGEFTENG

-204 VIHPDNGKTPSVTY
+204 VIHPDNAKTPSVTY

-240 GSPVTGFDPL
+240 GSSVTGFDPL

-381 DGKISVTYRFTVPHV
+381 DGKISVTYRFTIPHI
-396 YTVDELRGV
+396 YTVDELAGV
-405 TATADGNPVEGFTPT
+405 TATADGNPVGGFTPT

-476 TDDLKGVTVTVDG
+476 TDDLKGVTATVDG

-582 VPAGTTSVDLAGIPE
+582 VPAGTTSVDLDGIPE
-597 GWTATP
+597 GWNATP

-609 FNMTSEDGSLSVEYV
+609 FTMTSEDGSITVEYV

-629 AVHTVSFDYGIEGMT
+629 IIHTVTFDYGIEGMT
-644 GSQQVADGG
+644 GSQQVTDGG

-665 YTFDGWLLDGQLYD
+665 YRFDGWLLDGQTYD
-679 FATPVTGNIT
+679 FATPVTGDIT

-720 KVTEPAAPTRE
+720 KITEPAAPTRE

-738 LLDGRPFDFTT
+738 LLDGRPFDF
-749 SVTGD
+749 
-754 LTLTAGWQENEP
+754 
-766 PAPVTHT
+766 
-773 VTFDSAGGSA
+773 
-783 IPAQTVTDGAAAIDP
+783 
-798 GTPERD
+798 
-804 GYKFTGWLLDGEPF
+804 
-818 DFSTPITGDIT
+818 STPITGDIT
-829 LVAGWEESE
+829 LTAGWEESG
-838 EPAPVLHAVTF
+838 EPAPTIHTVTF
-849 DDGTGSTVTVNVQ
+849 DDGTGNTVTVNVQ
-862 DGETVQEPA
+862 EGETVQEPS
-871 APERDG
+871 APSRDG
-877 YEFTGWLLNGEPYDF
+877 YEFTGWLLDGTPYDF
-892 STPVTGDITLVAGWE
+892 TTPVTGDITLTAGWE
-907 QAEEPDPATTFTV
+907 KTEEPVTTFTV
-920 SFRTNGGTTVEQQTI
+920 SFRTNGGTAVEQQTI
-935 TEGGTA
+935 TEGGTVE
-941 AKPADPTREGYEFT
+941 KPMDPTRDGYTFT

-963 YDFSTPVT
+963 YDFTTPIT
-971 GNITLDAAW
+971 GNIVLDAAW
-980 RQIAS
+980 EQNTPI
-985 LDELAGVTV
+985 DELAGVTA
-994 TVDGTPVEGFDPTGD
+994 TVDGKPVEGFDPAKD
-1009 GEYRIGEGAKVE
+1009 GEYRIGEGQQIE
-1021 LTGVPEGW
+1021 LSGVPEGW
-1029 TVIRQE
+1029 TVIRQD
-1035 TDNGFTFTLTNG
+1035 TVNGFTFTLTNG

-1053 TFTTATQE
+1053 TFTTTE
-1061 EPDTPDKPDEETPAT
+1061 KPDEPDEETPAT
-1076 PDPGDNGTDGD
+1076 TDPDDTGTED
-1087 GTGGSDG
+1087 TGKADG
-1094 EPVVDD
+1094 ESAADD
-1100 ASEMAD
+1100 ASEMAE
-1106 TGSAVLPAALGAILA
+1106 TGSAVLPAVMGVFLTAMCGIALRVG
-1121 AMAGAFL
+1121 
-1128 HVRRRR
+1128 RRLRSRR
-1134 NVGKSGDTSMGT
+1134 NPAT
-1146 AREE
+1146 ARNDDGSAGV

>member
-63 FEDFDPTDGWDD
+63 IEDFDPTDGWDD

-84 IHTVDGGSVEIH
+84 TYTVDGGNVEIH

-135 GADDIIHTVDELRGF
+135 GADDIVHTVDELRGF

-165 NVEVHRVNPSDL
+165 NVEVHEVNPSDL

-183 PQNWSVSQGEFTENG
+183 PSTWTVLQSEFTENG

-204 VIHPDNGKTPSVTY
+204 VIHPDNAKTPSVTY

-250 NEEDIFTIPSGHTVT
+250 NEEDIFTIPPGHTVT

-396 YTVDELRGV
+396 YTVDELKGV

-476 TDDLKGVTVTVDG
+476 TDDLKGVTATVDG

-582 VPAGTTSVDLAGIPE
+582 VPAGTTSVDLDGIPE
-597 GWTATP
+597 GWNATP

-609 FNMTSEDGSLSVEYV
+609 FTMTSEDGSITVEYV

-629 AVHTVSFDYGIEGMT
+629 IIHTVTFDYGIEGMT
-644 GSQQVADGG
+644 GSQQVTDGG

-665 YTFDGWLLDGQLYD
+665 YRFDGWLLDGQTYD
-679 FATPVTGNIT
+679 FATPVTGDIT
-689 LTADWTINTY
+689 LTAGWTINTY

-720 KVTEPAAPTRE
+720 KITEPAAPTRE

-738 LLDGRPFDFTT
+738 LLDGRPFDF
-749 SVTGD
+749 
-754 LTLTAGWQENEP
+754 
-766 PAPVTHT
+766 
-773 VTFDSAGGSA
+773 
-783 IPAQTVTDGAAAIDP
+783 
-798 GTPERD
+798 
-804 GYKFTGWLLDGEPF
+804 
-818 DFSTPITGDIT
+818 STPITGDIT
-829 LVAGWEESE
+829 LTAGWEESG
-838 EPAPVLHAVTF
+838 EPAPTIHTVTF
-849 DDGTGSTVTVNVQ
+849 DDGTGNTVTVNVQ
-862 DGETVQEPA
+862 EGETVQEPS
-871 APERDG
+871 APSRDG
-877 YEFTGWLLNGEPYDF
+877 YEFTGWLLDGTPYDF
-892 STPVTGDITLVAGWE
+892 TTPVTGDITLTAGWE
-907 QAEEPDPATTFTV
+907 KTEEPVTTFTV
-920 SFRTNGGTTVEQQTI
+920 SFRTNGGTAVEQQTI
-935 TEGGTA
+935 TEGGTVE
-941 AKPADPTREGYEFT
+941 KPMDPTRDGYTFT

-963 YDFSTPVT
+963 YDFTTPIT
-971 GNITLDAAW
+971 GNIVLDAAW
-980 RQIAS
+980 EQNTPI
-985 LDELAGVTV
+985 DELAGVTA
-994 TVDGTPVEGFDPTGD
+994 TVDGKPVEGFDPAKD
-1009 GEYRIGEGAKVE
+1009 GEYRIGEGQQIE
-1021 LTGVPEGW
+1021 LSGVPEGW
-1029 TVIRQE
+1029 TVIRQD
-1035 TDNGFTFTLTNG
+1035 TVNGFTFTLTNG

-1053 TFTTATQE
+1053 TFTTTE
-1061 EPDTPDKPDEETPAT
+1061 KPDEPDEETPAT
-1076 PDPGDNGTDGD
+1076 TDPDDTGTED
-1087 GTGGSDG
+1087 TGKADG
-1094 EPVVDD
+1094 ESAADD
-1100 ASEMAD
+1100 ASEMAE
-1106 TGSAVLPAALGAILA
+1106 TGSAVLPAVMGVFLTAMCGIALRVG
-1121 AMAGAFL
+1121 
-1128 HVRRRR
+1128 RRLRSRR
-1134 NVGKSGDTSMGT
+1134 NPAT
-1146 AREE
+1146 ARNDDGSAGV

>member
-28 SGVISAINPDTSV
+28 SSVISAINPDTGV

-56 FTVDGET
+56 FTVDGKAIKK
-63 FEDFDPTDGWDD
+63 FDPTDGWDD
-75 PDTDYTDSA
+75 PDTDYADSA
-84 IHTVDGGSVEIH
+84 TYTVDGGSVEIH

-101 WTVDCDMRVNGLTG
+101 WTVDCDMRVNGFTG

-135 GADDIIHTVDELRGF
+135 GADDIVHTVDELRGF

-165 NVEVHRVNPSDL
+165 DVEVHEVNPSDL

-183 PQNWSVSQGEFTENG
+183 PSTWTVLQGEFTENG

-204 VIHPDNGKTPSVTY
+204 VIHPDNAKTPSVTY

-250 NEEDIFTIPSGHTVT
+250 NEEDIFTIPPGHTVT

-351 IPEGWN
+351 VPEGWN

-381 DGKISVTYRFTVPHV
+381 DGKISVTYRFTIPHV
-396 YTVDELRGV
+396 YTVDELAGV

-420 QTGTWTVPHGSTVLL
+420 QTGTWTVPQGSTVLL

-465 WTFEQEQPASS
+465 WTFEQEQPAPS
-476 TDDLKGVTVTVDG
+476 TDDLKGVTATVDG

-502 WLVPSGSTVSL
+502 WLVPHGSTVSL

-525 KGTLTWTVTSPDGSL
+525 KGTLVWTLTSPDGSL
-540 SVTWTFEEERPTPS
+540 SVTWTFEEKQPAPS
-554 KDDLNTVTATVDG
+554 TDDLKGVTATVNG
-567 KPVEGFDPVNGGTFP
+567 TPVEGFDPVNGGTFP

-609 FNMTSEDGSLSVEYV
+609 FTLTSEDGSLSVEYV
-624 FQPET
+624 FQPE
-629 AVHTVSFDYGIEGMT
+629 AIIHTVTFDYGIEGMT
-644 GSQQVADGG
+644 GSQQVTDGG

-665 YTFDGWLLDGQLYD
+665 YRFDGWLLDGQTYD
-679 FATPVTGNIT
+679 FATPVTGDIT
-689 LTADWTINTY
+689 LTAGWTINTY

-720 KVTEPAAPTRE
+720 KITEPAAPTRE

-738 LLDGRPFDFTT
+738 LLDGRPFDFSTPI
-749 SVTGD
+749 TGN

-773 VTFDSAGGSA
+773 VTFDSAGGST

-798 GTPERD
+798 GTPTRD
-804 GYKFTGWLLDGEPF
+804 GYTFTGWLLDGKPF
-818 DFSTPITGDIT
+818 DFATPITGDIT
-829 LVAGWEESE
+829 LTAGWEESG
-838 EPAPVLHAVTF
+838 EPAPTIHTVTF
-849 DDGTGSTVTVNVQ
+849 DDGTGNTVTVNVQ
-862 DGETVQEPA
+862 EGETVQEPS
-871 APERDG
+871 APSRDG
-877 YEFTGWLLNGEPYDF
+877 YEFTGWLLDGTPYDF
-892 STPVTGDITLVAGWE
+892 TTPVTGDITLTAGWE
-907 QAEEPDPATTFTV
+907 KTEEPVTTFTV
-920 SFRTNGGTTVEQQTI
+920 SFRTNGGTAVEQQTI
-935 TEGGTA
+935 TEGGTVE
-941 AKPADPTREGYEFT
+941 KPMDPTRDGYTFT

-963 YDFSTPVT
+963 YDFTTPIT
-971 GNITLDAAW
+971 GNIVLDAAW
-980 RQIAS
+980 EQNTPI
-985 LDELAGVTV
+985 DELAGVTA
-994 TVDGTPVEGFDPTGD
+994 TVDGKPVEGFDPAKD
-1009 GEYRIGEGAKVE
+1009 GEYRIDEGAKVE
-1021 LTGVPEGW
+1021 LNGVPEGW

-1035 TDNGFTFTLTNG
+1035 TEDGYMFTLTNG
-1047 ARTVVY
+1047 ERTVAY
-1053 TFTTATQE
+1053 TFAATQGQE
-1061 EPDTPDKPDEETPAT
+1061 TDTPGEPDGSTPADSGDT
-1076 PDPGDNGTDGD
+1076 KTDVPGDEDRKDGL
-1087 GTGGSDG
+1087 
-1094 EPVVDD
+1094 
-1100 ASEMAD
+1100 AD
-1106 TGSAVLPAALGAILA
+1106 TGASIGIVVSVLASAACLGAGIHL
-1121 AMAGAFL
+1121 F
-1128 HVRRRR
+1128 RRTHRDRR
-1134 NVGKSGDTSMGT
+1134 
-1146 AREE
+1146 

>member
-1 MNRKATVLLTGT
+1 MKRRTTVLLTGT

-28 SGVISAINPDTSV
+28 SSVISAINPDTSV

-63 FEDFDPTDGWDD
+63 IEDFDPTDGWDD
-75 PDTDYTDSA
+75 PDTDYADSA
-84 IHTVDGGSVEIH
+84 TYTVYGGSVEIH

-115 EWSAFYILKN
+115 EWGAFYILKN

-135 GADDIIHTVDELRGF
+135 GASDIIHTVDELRGF

-165 NVEVHRVNPSDL
+165 DVEVHEVNPSDL

-183 PQNWSVSQGEFTENG
+183 PSTWAVLQGEFTENG

-204 VIHPDNGKTPSVTY
+204 VIHPDNAKTPSVTY

-381 DGKISVTYRFTVPHV
+381 DGKISVTYRFTIPHI
-396 YTVDELRGV
+396 YTVDELAGV

-476 TDDLKGVTVTVDG
+476 TDDLKGVTATVDG

-525 KGTLTWTVTSPDGSL
+525 KGTLVWTLTSPDGSL
-540 SVTWTFEEERPTPS
+540 SVTWTFEEEQPAPS
-554 KDDLNTVTATVDG
+554 KDDLKTVAATVNG
-567 KPVEGFDPVNGGTFP
+567 TPVEGFDPVNGGTFP
-582 VPAGTTSVDLAGIPE
+582 VPAGTTSVDLDGIPE
-597 GWTATP
+597 GWNATP

-609 FNMTSEDGSLSVEYV
+609 FTMTSEDGSITVEYV

-629 AVHTVSFDYGIEGMT
+629 IIHTVTFDYGIEGMT
-644 GSQQVADGG
+644 GSQQVTDGG

-665 YTFDGWLLDGQLYD
+665 YRFDGWLLDCQPYD
-679 FATPVTGNIT
+679 FATPVTGDIT
-689 LTADWTINTY
+689 LTAGWTINTY

-720 KVTEPAAPTRE
+720 KITEPAAPTRE

-738 LLDGRPFDFTT
+738 LLDGRPFDFSTPI
-749 SVTGD
+749 TGN

-773 VTFDSAGGSA
+773 VTFDSAGGST

-798 GTPERD
+798 GTPTRD
-804 GYKFTGWLLDGEPF
+804 GYTFTGWLLDGKSF
-818 DFSTPITGDIT
+818 DFATPITGDIT
-829 LVAGWEESE
+829 LTAGWEESG
-838 EPAPVLHAVTF
+838 EPAPTIHTVTF
-849 DDGTGSTVTVNVQ
+849 DDGTGNTVTVNVQ
-862 DGETVQEPA
+862 EGETVQEPS
-871 APERDG
+871 APSRDG
-877 YEFTGWLLNGEPYDF
+877 YEFTGWLLDGTPYDF
-892 STPVTGDITLVAGWE
+892 TTPVTGDITLTAGWE
-907 QAEEPDPATTFTV
+907 KTEEPVTTFTV
-920 SFRTNGGTTVEQQTI
+920 SFRTNGGTAVEQQTI
-935 TEGGTA
+935 TEGGTVE
-941 AKPADPTREGYEFT
+941 KPMDPTRDGYTFT

-963 YDFSTPVT
+963 YDFTTPIT
-971 GNITLDAAW
+971 GNIVLDAAW
-980 RQIAS
+980 EQNTPI
-985 LDELAGVTV
+985 DELAGVTA
-994 TVDGTPVEGFDPTGD
+994 TVDGKPVEGFDPAKD
-1009 GEYRIGEGAKVE
+1009 GEYRIDEGAKVE
-1021 LTGVPEGW
+1021 LNGVPEGW

-1035 TDNGFTFTLTNG
+1035 TEDGYMFTLTNG
-1047 ARTVVY
+1047 ERTVAY
-1053 TFTTATQE
+1053 TFAATQGQE
-1061 EPDTPDKPDEETPAT
+1061 TDTPGEPDGSTPADSGDT
-1076 PDPGDNGTDGD
+1076 KTDVPGDEDRKDGL
-1087 GTGGSDG
+1087 
-1094 EPVVDD
+1094 
-1100 ASEMAD
+1100 AD
-1106 TGSAVLPAALGAILA
+1106 TGASIGIVVSVLASAACLGAGIHL
-1121 AMAGAFL
+1121 F
-1128 HVRRRR
+1128 RRTHRDRR
-1134 NVGKSGDTSMGT
+1134 
-1146 AREE
+1146 

>member
-63 FEDFDPTDGWDD
+63 IEDFDPTDGWDD
-75 PDTDYTDSA
+75 PDTDYADSA
-84 IHTVDGGSVEIH
+84 TYTVYGGSVEIH

-115 EWSAFYILKN
+115 EWGAFYILKN

-135 GADDIIHTVDELRGF
+135 GASDIIHTVDELRGF

-165 NVEVHRVNPSDL
+165 DVEVHEVNPSDL

-183 PQNWSVSQGEFTENG
+183 PSTWAVLQGEFTENG

-204 VIHPDNGKTPSVTY
+204 VIHPDNAKTPSVTY

-250 NEEDIFTIPSGHTVT
+250 NEEDIFTIPPGHTVT

-280 DRRTAVTLTKTDGGS
+280 DRRIAVTLTKTDGGS

-381 DGKISVTYRFTVPHV
+381 DGKISVTYRFTIPHI
-396 YTVDELRGV
+396 YTVDELAGV

-476 TDDLKGVTVTVDG
+476 TDDLKGVTATVDG

-540 SVTWTFEEERPTPS
+540 SVTWTFEEEQPAPS
-554 KDDLNTVTATVDG
+554 KDDLKTVAATVNG
-567 KPVEGFDPVNGGTFP
+567 TPVEGFDPVNGGTFP
-582 VPAGTTSVDLAGIPE
+582 VPAGTTSVDLDGIPE
-597 GWTATP
+597 GWNATP

-609 FNMTSEDGSLSVEYV
+609 FTMTSEDGSITVEYV

-629 AVHTVSFDYGIEGMT
+629 IIHTVTFDYGIEGMT
-644 GSQQVADGG
+644 GSQQVTDGG

-665 YTFDGWLLDGQLYD
+665 YRFDGWLLDCQPYD
-679 FATPVTGNIT
+679 FATPVTGDIT
-689 LTADWTINTY
+689 LTAGWTINTY

-720 KVTEPAAPTRE
+720 KITEPAAPTRE

-738 LLDGRPFDFTT
+738 LLDGRPFDFSTPI
-749 SVTGD
+749 TGN

-773 VTFDSAGGSA
+773 VTFDSAGGST

-798 GTPERD
+798 GTPTRD
-804 GYKFTGWLLDGEPF
+804 GYTFTGWLLDGKSF
-818 DFSTPITGDIT
+818 DFATPITGDIT
-829 LVAGWEESE
+829 LTAGWEESG
-838 EPAPVLHAVTF
+838 EPAPTIHTVTF
-849 DDGTGSTVTVNVQ
+849 DDGTGNTVTVNVQ
-862 DGETVQEPA
+862 EGETVQEPS
-871 APERDG
+871 APSRDG
-877 YEFTGWLLNGEPYDF
+877 YEFTGWLLDGTPYDF
-892 STPVTGDITLVAGWE
+892 TTPVTGDITLTAGWE
-907 QAEEPDPATTFTV
+907 KTEEPVTTFTV
-920 SFRTNGGTTVEQQTI
+920 SFRTNGGTAVEQQTI
-935 TEGGTA
+935 TEGGTVE
-941 AKPADPTREGYEFT
+941 KPMDPTRDGYTFT

-963 YDFSTPVT
+963 YDFTTPIT
-971 GNITLDAAW
+971 GNIVLDAAW
-980 RQIAS
+980 EQNTPI
-985 LDELAGVTV
+985 DELAGVTA
-994 TVDGTPVEGFDPTGD
+994 TVDGKPVEGFDPAKD
-1009 GEYRIGEGAKVE
+1009 GEYRIDEGAKVE
-1021 LTGVPEGW
+1021 LNGVPEGW

-1035 TDNGFTFTLTNG
+1035 TEDGYMFTLTNG
-1047 ARTVVY
+1047 ERTVAY
-1053 TFTTATQE
+1053 TFAATQGQE
-1061 EPDTPDKPDEETPAT
+1061 TDTPGEPDGSTPADSGDT
-1076 PDPGDNGTDGD
+1076 KTDVPGGEDRKDGL
-1087 GTGGSDG
+1087 
-1094 EPVVDD
+1094 
-1100 ASEMAD
+1100 AD
-1106 TGSAVLPAALGAILA
+1106 TGASIGIVVSVLASAACLGAGIHL
-1121 AMAGAFL
+1121 F
-1128 HVRRRR
+1128 RRTHRDRR
-1134 NVGKSGDTSMGT
+1134 
-1146 AREE
+1146 

>member
-63 FEDFDPTDGWDD
+63 IEDFDPTDGWDD
-75 PDTDYTDSA
+75 PDTDYADSA
-84 IHTVDGGSVEIH
+84 TYTVYGGSVEIH

-115 EWSAFYILKN
+115 EWGAFYILKN

-135 GADDIIHTVDELRGF
+135 GASDIIHTVDELRGF

-165 NVEVHRVNPSDL
+165 DVEVHEVNPSDL

-183 PQNWSVSQGEFTENG
+183 PSTWAVLQGEFTENG
-198 VTGYQY
+198 VTGCQY
-204 VIHPDNGKTPSVTY
+204 VIHPDNAKTPSVTY

-250 NEEDIFTIPSGHTVT
+250 NEEDIFTIPPGHTVT

-280 DRRTAVTLTKTDGGS
+280 DRRIAVTLTKTDGGS

-381 DGKISVTYRFTVPHV
+381 DGKISVTYRFTIPHI
-396 YTVDELRGV
+396 YTVDELAGV

-476 TDDLKGVTVTVDG
+476 TDDLKGVTATVDG

-540 SVTWTFEEERPTPS
+540 SVTWTFEEEQPAPS
-554 KDDLNTVTATVDG
+554 KDDLKTVAATVNG
-567 KPVEGFDPVNGGTFP
+567 TPVEGFDPVNGGTFP
-582 VPAGTTSVDLAGIPE
+582 VPAGTTSVDLDGIPE
-597 GWTATP
+597 GWNATP

-609 FNMTSEDGSLSVEYV
+609 FTMTSEDGSITVEYV

-629 AVHTVSFDYGIEGMT
+629 IIHTVTFDYGIEGMT
-644 GSQQVADGG
+644 GSQQVTDGG

-665 YTFDGWLLDGQLYD
+665 YRFDGWLLDCQPYD
-679 FATPVTGNIT
+679 FATPVTGDIT
-689 LTADWTINTY
+689 LTAGWTINTY

-720 KVTEPAAPTRE
+720 KITEPAAPTRE

-738 LLDGRPFDFTT
+738 LLDGRPFDFSTPI
-749 SVTGD
+749 TGN

-773 VTFDSAGGSA
+773 VTFDSAGGST

-798 GTPERD
+798 GTPTRD
-804 GYKFTGWLLDGEPF
+804 GYTFTGWLLDGKSF
-818 DFSTPITGDIT
+818 DFATPITGDIT
-829 LVAGWEESE
+829 LTAGWEESG
-838 EPAPVLHAVTF
+838 EPAPTIHTVTF
-849 DDGTGSTVTVNVQ
+849 DDGTGNTVTVNVQ
-862 DGETVQEPA
+862 EGETVQEPS
-871 APERDG
+871 APSRDG
-877 YEFTGWLLNGEPYDF
+877 YEFTGWLLDGTPYDF
-892 STPVTGDITLVAGWE
+892 TTPVTGDITLTAGWE
-907 QAEEPDPATTFTV
+907 KTEEPVTTFTV
-920 SFRTNGGTTVEQQTI
+920 SFRTNGGTAVEQQTI
-935 TEGGTA
+935 TEGGTVE
-941 AKPADPTREGYEFT
+941 KPMDPTRDGYTFT

-963 YDFSTPVT
+963 YDFTTPIT
-971 GNITLDAAW
+971 GNIVLDAAW
-980 RQIAS
+980 EQNTPI
-985 LDELAGVTV
+985 DELAGVTA
-994 TVDGTPVEGFDPTGD
+994 TVDGKPVEGFDPAKD
-1009 GEYRIGEGAKVE
+1009 GEYRIDEGAKVE
-1021 LTGVPEGW
+1021 LNGVPGGW

-1035 TDNGFTFTLTNG
+1035 TEDGYMFTLTNG
-1047 ARTVVY
+1047 ERTVAY
-1053 TFTTATQE
+1053 TFAATQGQE
-1061 EPDTPDKPDEETPAT
+1061 TDTPGEPDGSTPADSGDT
-1076 PDPGDNGTDGD
+1076 KTDVPGDEDRKDGL
-1087 GTGGSDG
+1087 
-1094 EPVVDD
+1094 
-1100 ASEMAD
+1100 AD
-1106 TGSAVLPAALGAILA
+1106 TGASIGIVVSVLASAACLGAGIHL
-1121 AMAGAFL
+1121 F
-1128 HVRRRR
+1128 RRTHRDRR
-1134 NVGKSGDTSMGT
+1134 
-1146 AREE
+1146 

>member
-1 MNRKATVLLTGT
+1 MNRKTTILLTGT

-28 SGVISAINPDTSV
+28 DDIGAFADETVHTIETV
-41 SRSAASRIQAPTGTW
+41 ASEKPNAPTGTW
-56 FTVDGET
+56 FTVDGEPI
-63 FEDFDPTDGWDD
+63 EDFDPADGWDD

-115 EWSAFYILKN
+115 EWSAFYILRN

-165 NVEVHRVNPSDL
+165 DVEVHRVNPSDL

-198 VTGYQY
+198 VSGYQY
-204 VIHPDNGKTPSVTY
+204 VIRPENAKTPTVTY

-250 NEEDIFTIPSGHTVT
+250 NEEDIFTIPPGHTVT
-265 LGNLPDGWTQTSAGN
+265 LGNLPDGWTQSSIGN
-280 DRRTAVTLTKTDGGS
+280 DKRTAITLNRNGGGS

-310 VITQLAN
+310 VVTQLAN

-342 DATGVNLKN
+342 DATGVVLKN
-351 IPEGWN
+351 VPEGWN
-357 VNCVNEPTGSLPTEK
+357 VSLVNEPPLSMDK
-372 YWLYNVSSP
+372 SWLYTVSSP

-405 TATADGNPVEGFTPT
+405 TATADGEPVEGFDPT
-420 QTGTWTVPHGSTVLL
+420 QTGTWTIPHGAAVSLE
-435 TGIPEG
+435 GIPSD
-441 WVTTHEDNTLVWT
+441 WVTTHEDGTLVWAI
-454 VTAPDNSVSVT
+454 TAPDNSVSVT
-465 WTFEQEQPASS
+465 WTFEQEQPAPS
-476 TDDLKGVTVTVDG
+476 TDDLKGVTATVDG

-502 WLVPSGSTVSL
+502 WLVPHGSTVSI
-513 SGIPSDWQVTHE
+513 SGIPSDWQVAHE
-525 KGTLTWTVTSPDGSL
+525 KGTLTWTLTSPDGSL
-540 SVTWTFEEERPTPS
+540 SVTWTFEEDQPTPS
-554 KDDLNTVTATVDG
+554 KDDLKTVTATVNG
-567 KPVEGFDPVNGGTFP
+567 TPVEGFDPVNGGTFP

-629 AVHTVSFDYGIEGMT
+629 IIHTVTFDYGIEGMT
-644 GSQQVADGG
+644 GSQQVTDGG

-665 YTFDGWLLDGQLYD
+665 YRFDGWLLDGQTYD
-679 FATPVTGNIT
+679 FATPVTGDIT
-689 LTADWTINTY
+689 LTAGWTINTY

-720 KVTEPAAPTRE
+720 KITEPAAPTRE

-738 LLDGRPFDFTT
+738 LLDGRPFDF
-749 SVTGD
+749 
-754 LTLTAGWQENEP
+754 
-766 PAPVTHT
+766 
-773 VTFDSAGGSA
+773 
-783 IPAQTVTDGAAAIDP
+783 
-798 GTPERD
+798 
-804 GYKFTGWLLDGEPF
+804 
-818 DFSTPITGDIT
+818 STPITGDIT
-829 LVAGWEESE
+829 LTAGWEESG
-838 EPAPVLHAVTF
+838 EPAPTIHTVTF
-849 DDGTGSTVTVNVQ
+849 DDGTGNTVTVNVQ
-862 DGETVQEPA
+862 EGETVQEPS
-871 APERDG
+871 APSRDG
-877 YEFTGWLLNGEPYDF
+877 YEFTGWLLDGTPYDF
-892 STPVTGDITLVAGWE
+892 TTPVTGDITLTAGWE
-907 QAEEPDPATTFTV
+907 KTEEPVTTFTV
-920 SFRTNGGTTVEQQTI
+920 SFRTNGGTAVEQQTI
-935 TEGGTA
+935 TEGGTVE
-941 AKPADPTREGYEFT
+941 KPMDPTRDGYTFT

-963 YDFSTPVT
+963 YDFTTPIT
-971 GNITLDAAW
+971 GNIVLDAAW
-980 RQIAS
+980 EQNTPI
-985 LDELAGVTV
+985 DELAGVTA
-994 TVDGTPVEGFDPTGD
+994 TVDGKPVEGFDPAKD
-1009 GEYRIGEGAKVE
+1009 GEYRIGEGQQIE
-1021 LTGVPEGW
+1021 LSGVPEGW
-1029 TVIRQE
+1029 TVIRQD
-1035 TDNGFTFTLTNG
+1035 TVNGFTFTLTNG

-1053 TFTTATQE
+1053 TFTTTE
-1061 EPDTPDKPDEETPAT
+1061 KPDEPDEETPAT
-1076 PDPGDNGTDGD
+1076 TDPDDTGTED
-1087 GTGGSDG
+1087 TGKADG
-1094 EPVVDD
+1094 ESAADD
-1100 ASEMAD
+1100 ASEMAE
-1106 TGSAVLPAALGAILA
+1106 TGSAVLPAVMGVFLTAMCGIALRVG
-1121 AMAGAFL
+1121 
-1128 HVRRRR
+1128 RRLRSRR
-1134 NVGKSGDTSMGT
+1134 NPAT
-1146 AREE
+1146 ARNDDGSAGV

>member
-63 FEDFDPTDGWDD
+63 IEDFDPTDGWDD

-84 IHTVDGGSVEIH
+84 TYTVDGGNVEIH

-135 GADDIIHTVDELRGF
+135 GADDIVHTVDELRGF

-165 NVEVHRVNPSDL
+165 DVEVHEVDPSDL
-177 VGYEGQ
+177 IGYEGQ
-183 PQNWSVSQGEFTENG
+183 PSSWTVLQSAFTENG
-198 VTGYQY
+198 ISGYQY
-204 VIHPDNGKTPSVTY
+204 VIHPVDSEIPTVTY

-225 DPVDELA
+225 DPVDELE

-250 NEEDIFTIPSGHTVT
+250 NEEDIFTIPPGHTVT
-265 LGNLPDGWTQTSAGN
+265 LGNLPDGWTQSSIGN
-280 DRRTAVTLTKTDGGS
+280 DKRTVITLNRNGGGS

-342 DATGVNLKN
+342 DATGVVLKN
-351 IPEGWN
+351 VPEGWN
-357 VNCVNEPTGSLPTEK
+357 VSLVNEPPLSMDK
-372 YWLYNVSSP
+372 SWLYTVSSP

-405 TATADGNPVEGFTPT
+405 TATADGEPVEGFDPT
-420 QTGTWTVPHGSTVLL
+420 QTGTWTIPHGAAVSLE
-435 TGIPEG
+435 GIPSD
-441 WVTTHEDNTLVWT
+441 WVTTHEDGTLVWAI
-454 VTAPDNSVSVT
+454 TAPDNSVSVT
-465 WTFEQEQPASS
+465 WTFEQEQPAPS
-476 TDDLKGVTVTVDG
+476 TDDLKGVTATVDG

-502 WLVPSGSTVSL
+502 WLVPHGSTVSI
-513 SGIPSDWQVTHE
+513 SGIPSDWQVAHE
-525 KGTLTWTVTSPDGSL
+525 KGTLTWTLTSPDGSL
-540 SVTWTFEEERPTPS
+540 SVTWTFEEDQPTPS
-554 KDDLNTVTATVDG
+554 KDDLKTVTATVNG
-567 KPVEGFDPVNGGTFP
+567 TPVEGFDPVNGGTFP

-665 YTFDGWLLDGQLYD
+665 YTFDGWLLDGQPYD
-679 FATPVTGNIT
+679 FSTPVTGDLT
-689 LTADWTINTY
+689 LTAAWTKLH
-699 TVRFDTAGGSSVPE
+699 TVTFDYGIEGMTGSQQIADGGTLTEPYVPE
-713 QAIDHGQ
+713 RD
-720 KVTEPAAPTRE
+720 

-738 LLDGRPFDFTT
+738 LLDGRPFDFSTP
-749 SVTGD
+749 VTGD
-754 LTLTAGWQENEP
+754 MTLTAGWQENEP

-773 VTFDSAGGSA
+773 VTFDSAGGS
-783 IPAQTVTDGAAAIDP
+783 PVEPQTVADGAAAIDP
-798 GTPERD
+798 GVPSRD

-838 EPAPVLHAVTF
+838 EPAPVLHTVTF
-849 DDGTGSTVTVNVQ
+849 DDGTGNTVTVNVQ
-862 DGETVQEPA
+862 EGETVQEPA

-1087 GTGGSDG
+1087 GTGESDG

>member
-63 FEDFDPTDGWDD
+63 IEDFDPTDGWDD
-75 PDTDYTDSA
+75 PDTDYADSA
-84 IHTVDGGSVEIH
+84 TYTVYGGSVEIH

-115 EWSAFYILKN
+115 EWGAFYILKN

-135 GADDIIHTVDELRGF
+135 GASDIIHTVDELRGF

-165 NVEVHRVNPSDL
+165 DVEVHEVNPSDL

-183 PQNWSVSQGEFTENG
+183 PSTWAVLQGEFTENG

-204 VIHPDNGKTPSVTY
+204 VIHPDNAKTPSVTY

-250 NEEDIFTIPSGHTVT
+250 NEEDIFTIPPGHTVT

-381 DGKISVTYRFTVPHV
+381 DGKISVTYRFTIPHI
-396 YTVDELRGV
+396 YTVDELAGV

-476 TDDLKGVTVTVDG
+476 TDDLKGVTATVDG

-525 KGTLTWTVTSPDGSL
+525 KGTLVWTLTSPDGSL
-540 SVTWTFEEERPTPS
+540 SVTWTFEEEQPAPS
-554 KDDLNTVTATVDG
+554 KDDLKTVAATVNG
-567 KPVEGFDPVNGGTFP
+567 TPVEGFDPVNGGTFP
-582 VPAGTTSVDLAGIPE
+582 VPAGTTSVDLDGIPE
-597 GWTATP
+597 GWNATP

-609 FNMTSEDGSLSVEYV
+609 FTMTSEDGSITVEYV

-629 AVHTVSFDYGIEGMT
+629 IIHTVTFDYGIEGMT
-644 GSQQVADGG
+644 GSQQVTDGG

-665 YTFDGWLLDGQLYD
+665 YRFDGWLLDCQPYD
-679 FATPVTGNIT
+679 FATPVTGDIT
-689 LTADWTINTY
+689 LTAGWTINTY

-720 KVTEPAAPTRE
+720 KITEPAAPTRE

-738 LLDGRPFDFTT
+738 LLDGRPFDFSTPI
-749 SVTGD
+749 TGN

-773 VTFDSAGGSA
+773 VTFDSAGGST

-798 GTPERD
+798 GTPTRD
-804 GYKFTGWLLDGEPF
+804 GYTFTGWLLDGKSF
-818 DFSTPITGDIT
+818 DFATPITGDIT
-829 LVAGWEESE
+829 LTAGWEESG
-838 EPAPVLHAVTF
+838 EPAPTIHTVTF
-849 DDGTGSTVTVNVQ
+849 DDGTGNTVTVNVQ
-862 DGETVQEPA
+862 EGETVQEPS
-871 APERDG
+871 APSRDG
-877 YEFTGWLLNGEPYDF
+877 YEFTGWLLDGTPYDF
-892 STPVTGDITLVAGWE
+892 TTPVTGDITLTAGWE
-907 QAEEPDPATTFTV
+907 KTAEPVTTFTV
-920 SFRTNGGTTVEQQTI
+920 SFRTNGGTAVEQQTI
-935 TEGGTA
+935 TEGGTVE
-941 AKPADPTREGYEFT
+941 KPMDPTRDGYTFT

-963 YDFSTPVT
+963 YDFTTPIT
-971 GNITLDAAW
+971 GNIVLDAAW
-980 RQIAS
+980 EQNTPI
-985 LDELAGVTV
+985 DELAGVTA
-994 TVDGTPVEGFDPTGD
+994 TVDGKPVEGFDPAKD
-1009 GEYRIGEGAKVE
+1009 GEYRIDEGAKVE
-1021 LTGVPEGW
+1021 LNGVPEGW

-1035 TDNGFTFTLTNG
+1035 TEDGYMFTLTNG
-1047 ARTVVY
+1047 ERTVAY
-1053 TFTTATQE
+1053 TFAATQGQE
-1061 EPDTPDKPDEETPAT
+1061 TDTPGEPDGSTPADSGDT
-1076 PDPGDNGTDGD
+1076 KTDVPGDEDRKDGL
-1087 GTGGSDG
+1087 
-1094 EPVVDD
+1094 
-1100 ASEMAD
+1100 AD
-1106 TGSAVLPAALGAILA
+1106 TGASIGIVVSVLASAACLGAGIHL
-1121 AMAGAFL
+1121 F
-1128 HVRRRR
+1128 RRTHRDRR
-1134 NVGKSGDTSMGT
+1134 
-1146 AREE
+1146 

>member
-1 MNRKATVLLTGT
+1 MNRKTTILLTGT

-28 SGVISAINPDTSV
+28 DGIGAFADETVHTIETV
-41 SRSAASRIQAPTGTW
+41 ASEKPNAPTGTW
-56 FTVDGET
+56 FTVDGEPI
-63 FEDFDPTDGWDD
+63 EDFDPTDGWDD

-115 EWSAFYILKN
+115 EWSAFYILRN

-165 NVEVHRVNPSDL
+165 DVEVHRVNPSDL

-198 VTGYQY
+198 VSGYQY
-204 VIHPDNGKTPSVTY
+204 VIRPENAKTPTVTY

-250 NEEDIFTIPSGHTVT
+250 NEEDIFTIPPGHTVT
-265 LGNLPDGWTQTSAGN
+265 LGNLPDGWTQTSIGN
-280 DRRTAVTLTKTDGGS
+280 DKRTAITLNRNGGGS

-317 VTAELADGTPVEG
+317 VTAELSDGTPVEG

-342 DATGVNLKN
+342 DATGVILKN
-351 IPEGWN
+351 VPEGWN
-357 VNCVNEPTGSLPTEK
+357 VSLVNEPPLSVDK
-372 YWLYNVSSP
+372 SWLYTVSSP

-396 YTVDELRGV
+396 YTVDELKGV
-405 TATADGNPVEGFTPT
+405 TATADGEPVEGFDPS
-420 QTGTWTVPHGSTVLL
+420 QTGTWTIPHGAAVSLE
-435 TGIPEG
+435 GIPSD

-454 VTAPDNSVSVT
+454 ITAPDNSVSVT
-465 WTFEQEQPASS
+465 WTFEQEQPAPS
-476 TDDLKGVTVTVDG
+476 TDELKGVTATVDG

-502 WLVPSGSTVSL
+502 WLVPHGSTVSI
-513 SGIPSDWQVTHE
+513 SGIPSDWQVAHE
-525 KGTLTWTVTSPDGSL
+525 KGTLTWTLTSPDGSL
-540 SVTWTFEEERPTPS
+540 SVTWTFEEDQPTPS
-554 KDDLNTVTATVDG
+554 KDDLKTVTATVNG
-567 KPVEGFDPVNGGTFP
+567 TPVEGFDPVNGGTFP

-609 FNMTSEDGSLSVEYV
+609 FTLTSEDGSLSVEYV

-629 AVHTVSFDYGIEGMT
+629 AIHTVSFDAGD
-644 GSQQVADGG
+644 GSPVETQHVTDGLPV
-653 KATEPVAPVRDG
+653 TEPEAPVREG
-665 YTFDGWLLDGQLYD
+665 YRFDGWLLDGQPYD
-679 FATPVTGNIT
+679 FSTPVTGDLT
-689 LTADWTINTY
+689 LTAAWTKLH
-699 TVRFDTAGGSSVPE
+699 TVTFDYGIKGMTGSQQIADGGTLTEPYVPE
-713 QAIDHGQ
+713 RG
-720 KVTEPAAPTRE
+720 

-738 LLDGRPFDFTT
+738 LLDGRPFDFSTP
-749 SVTGD
+749 VTGD
-754 LTLTAGWQENEP
+754 MTLTAGWQENEP

-773 VTFDSAGGSA
+773 VTFDSAGGS
-783 IPAQTVTDGAAAIDP
+783 PVELQTVADGAAAIDP
-798 GTPERD
+798 GVPSRD

-849 DDGTGSTVTVNVQ
+849 DDGTGSTVAVNVQ
-862 DGETVQEPA
+862 NGETVQEPA

-877 YEFTGWLLNGEPYDF
+877 YEFTGWLLDGEPYDF

-907 QAEEPDPATTFTV
+907 QAEEPDPVTTFTV

-941 AKPADPTREGYEFT
+941 AKPADPTREGYTFT

-980 RQIAS
+980 KQIAA
-985 LDELAGVTV
+985 LDELAGVTA
-994 TVDGTPVEGFDPTGD
+994 TVDGTPVEDFDPTGD
-1009 GEYRIGEGAKVE
+1009 GEYRIDEGAKVE

-1035 TDNGFTFTLTNG
+1035 TANGFTFTLTNG

-1053 TFTTATQE
+1053 TFATATQE
-1061 EPDTPDKPDEETPAT
+1061 EPDTPDEPDEETPAT
-1076 PDPGDNGTDGD
+1076 TDPDDTGTVSAGESNGAPAADD
-1087 GTGGSDG
+1087 TG
-1094 EPVVDD
+1094 
-1100 ASEMAD
+1100 EMAE
-1106 TGSAVLPAALGAILA
+1106 TGSAVRPAVMGVFLTAMCGIALRIG
-1121 AMAGAFL
+1121 
-1128 HVRRRR
+1128 RRLRSR
-1134 NVGKSGDTSMGT
+1134 KMPAT
-1146 AREE
+1146 ARNDDGSAGV

>member
-63 FEDFDPTDGWDD
+63 IEDFDPTDGWDD
-75 PDTDYTDSA
+75 PDTDYADSA
-84 IHTVDGGSVEIH
+84 TYTVYGGSVEIH

-115 EWSAFYILKN
+115 EWGAFYILKN

-135 GADDIIHTVDELRGF
+135 GASDIIHTVDELRGF

-165 NVEVHRVNPSDL
+165 DVEVHEVNPSDL

-183 PQNWSVSQGEFTENG
+183 PSTWTVLQSEFTENG

-204 VIHPDNGKTPSVTY
+204 VIHPDNAKTPSVTY

-381 DGKISVTYRFTVPHV
+381 DGKISVTYRFTIPHI
-396 YTVDELRGV
+396 YTVDELKGV

-476 TDDLKGVTVTVDG
+476 TDDLKGVTATVDG

-582 VPAGTTSVDLAGIPE
+582 VPAGTTSVDLDGIPE
-597 GWTATP
+597 GWNATP

-609 FNMTSEDGSLSVEYV
+609 FTMTSEDGSITVEYV

-629 AVHTVSFDYGIEGMT
+629 IIHTVTFDYGIEGMT
-644 GSQQVADGG
+644 GSQQVTDGG

-665 YTFDGWLLDGQLYD
+665 YRFDGWLLDGQTYD
-679 FATPVTGNIT
+679 FATPVTGDIT
-689 LTADWTINTY
+689 LTAGWTINTY

-720 KVTEPAAPTRE
+720 KITEPAAPTRE

-738 LLDGRPFDFTT
+738 LLDGRPFDF
-749 SVTGD
+749 
-754 LTLTAGWQENEP
+754 
-766 PAPVTHT
+766 
-773 VTFDSAGGSA
+773 
-783 IPAQTVTDGAAAIDP
+783 
-798 GTPERD
+798 
-804 GYKFTGWLLDGEPF
+804 
-818 DFSTPITGDIT
+818 STPITGDIT
-829 LVAGWEESE
+829 LTAGWEESG
-838 EPAPVLHAVTF
+838 EPAPTIHTVTF
-849 DDGTGSTVTVNVQ
+849 DDGTGNTVTVNVQ
-862 DGETVQEPA
+862 EGETVQEPS
-871 APERDG
+871 APSRDG
-877 YEFTGWLLNGEPYDF
+877 YEFTGWLLDGTPYDF
-892 STPVTGDITLVAGWE
+892 TTPVTGDITLTAGWE
-907 QAEEPDPATTFTV
+907 KTEEPVTTFTV
-920 SFRTNGGTTVEQQTI
+920 SFRTNGGTAVEQQTI
-935 TEGGTA
+935 TEGGTVE
-941 AKPADPTREGYEFT
+941 KPMDPTRDGYTFT

-963 YDFSTPVT
+963 YDFTTPIT
-971 GNITLDAAW
+971 GNIVLDAAW
-980 RQIAS
+980 EQNTPI
-985 LDELAGVTV
+985 DELAGVTA
-994 TVDGTPVEGFDPTGD
+994 TVDGKPVEGFDPAKD
-1009 GEYRIGEGAKVE
+1009 GEYRIDEGAKVE
-1021 LTGVPEGW
+1021 LNGVPGGW

-1035 TDNGFTFTLTNG
+1035 TEDGYMFTLTNG
-1047 ARTVVY
+1047 ERTVAY
-1053 TFTTATQE
+1053 TFAATQGQE
-1061 EPDTPDKPDEETPAT
+1061 TDTPGEPDGSTPADSGDT
-1076 PDPGDNGTDGD
+1076 KTDVPGDEDRKDGL
-1087 GTGGSDG
+1087 
-1094 EPVVDD
+1094 
-1100 ASEMAD
+1100 AD
-1106 TGSAVLPAALGAILA
+1106 TGASIGIVVSVLASAACLGAGIHL
-1121 AMAGAFL
+1121 F
-1128 HVRRRR
+1128 RRTHRDRR
-1134 NVGKSGDTSMGT
+1134 
-1146 AREE
+1146 

>member
-63 FEDFDPTDGWDD
+63 IEDFDPTDGWDD
-75 PDTDYTDSA
+75 PDTDYADSA
-84 IHTVDGGSVEIH
+84 TYTVYGGSVEIH

-115 EWSAFYILKN
+115 EWGAFYILKN

-135 GADDIIHTVDELRGF
+135 GASDIIHTVDELRGF

-165 NVEVHRVNPSDL
+165 DVEVHEVNPSDL

-183 PQNWSVSQGEFTENG
+183 PSTWAVLQGEFTENG

-204 VIHPDNGKTPSVTY
+204 VIHPDNAKTPSVTY

-250 NEEDIFTIPSGHTVT
+250 NEEDIFTIPPGHTVT

-381 DGKISVTYRFTVPHV
+381 DGKISVTYRFTIPHI
-396 YTVDELRGV
+396 YTVDELAGV

-476 TDDLKGVTVTVDG
+476 TDDLKGVTATVDG

-525 KGTLTWTVTSPDGSL
+525 KGTLVWTLTSPDGSL
-540 SVTWTFEEERPTPS
+540 SVTWTFEEEQPAPS
-554 KDDLNTVTATVDG
+554 KDDLKTVAATVNG
-567 KPVEGFDPVNGGTFP
+567 TPVEGFDPVNGGTFP
-582 VPAGTTSVDLAGIPE
+582 VPAGTTSVDLDGIPE
-597 GWTATP
+597 GWNATP

-609 FNMTSEDGSLSVEYV
+609 FTMTSEDGSITVEYV

-629 AVHTVSFDYGIEGMT
+629 IIHTVTFDYGIEGMT
-644 GSQQVADGG
+644 GSQQVTDGG

-665 YTFDGWLLDGQLYD
+665 YRFDGWLLDCQPYD
-679 FATPVTGNIT
+679 FATPVTGDIT
-689 LTADWTINTY
+689 LTAGWTINTY

-720 KVTEPAAPTRE
+720 KITEPAAPTRE

-738 LLDGRPFDFTT
+738 LLDGRPFDFSTPI
-749 SVTGD
+749 TGN

-773 VTFDSAGGSA
+773 VTFDSAGGST

-798 GTPERD
+798 GTPTRD
-804 GYKFTGWLLDGEPF
+804 GYTFTGWLLDGKSF
-818 DFSTPITGDIT
+818 DFATPITGDIT
-829 LVAGWEESE
+829 LTAGWEESG
-838 EPAPVLHAVTF
+838 EPAPTIHTVTF
-849 DDGTGSTVTVNVQ
+849 DDGTGNTVTVNVQ
-862 DGETVQEPA
+862 EGETVQEPS
-871 APERDG
+871 APSRDG
-877 YEFTGWLLNGEPYDF
+877 YEFTGWLLDGTPYDF
-892 STPVTGDITLVAGWE
+892 TTPVTGDITLTAGWE
-907 QAEEPDPATTFTV
+907 KTEEPVTTFTV
-920 SFRTNGGTTVEQQTI
+920 SFRTNGGTAVEQQTI
-935 TEGGTA
+935 TEGGTVE
-941 AKPADPTREGYEFT
+941 KPMDPTRDGYTFT

-963 YDFSTPVT
+963 YDFTTPIT
-971 GNITLDAAW
+971 GNIVLDAAW
-980 RQIAS
+980 EQNTPI
-985 LDELAGVTV
+985 DELAGVTA
-994 TVDGTPVEGFDPTGD
+994 TVDGKPVEGFDPAKD
-1009 GEYRIGEGAKVE
+1009 GEYRIDEGAKVE
-1021 LTGVPEGW
+1021 LNGVPEGW

-1035 TDNGFTFTLTNG
+1035 TEDGYMFTLTNG
-1047 ARTVVY
+1047 ERTVAY
-1053 TFTTATQE
+1053 TFAATQGQE
-1061 EPDTPDKPDEETPAT
+1061 TDTPGEPDGSTPADSGDT
-1076 PDPGDNGTDGD
+1076 KTDVPGDEDRKDGL
-1087 GTGGSDG
+1087 
-1094 EPVVDD
+1094 
-1100 ASEMAD
+1100 AD
-1106 TGSAVLPAALGAILA
+1106 TGASIGIVVSVLASAACLGAGIHL
-1121 AMAGAFL
+1121 F
-1128 HVRRRR
+1128 RRTHRDRR
-1134 NVGKSGDTSMGT
+1134 
-1146 AREE
+1146 